1 MKKAFLYSLVAVLC
15 LLAVVACSTSN
26 NTTSEPSGL
35 TKAKSYLYAMYK
47 DKAVATASDYTV
59 VDTVMI
65 NGVSYSVE
73 WSSDVDASSVSF
85 VPGDKHMVTVDVNE
99 KSPVDVSYTLTAT
112 LSDSEGNTE
121 TVSFPHKIPAFKES
135 SWAEYKAAADD
146 STLVV
151 KGVVTGIMSKTKG
164 NSSNCL
170 YLQDSDGGY
179 YVYAMAADPV
189 ESGIE
194 VGMTVRVTG
203 AKDTYSGTLEIA
215 NATVE
220 ILDEGKTAYAPVDW
234 TSKYDA
240 ATTLKDEALTKEQAL
255 LVTIKGVEV
264 TGQDTSSGYY
274 KFKKNGLESYV
285 RISSSVCPI
294 DKDAQT
300 ALKNGHA
307 EHYGW
312 TADVTGVICVY
323 DGAFYLSPV
332 EGFDAFTYVSLP
344 EKSDEEKIAFEL
356 DALTLIDS
364 VSEDTTITLQ
374 TVGAGYDD
382 VNIEW
387 TSDNPCAVIDGS
399 QLVITLPEEEALVTV
414 TAKAAVGESF
424 GEKSFTISVDALS
437 TILAGGRSV
446 SEYKEHVPYG
456 LFTYQANIEK
466 RLFFTG
472 EISGKYLS
480 TSDKYSKAASVY
492 LEKDGEGWRIY
503 TIVDGAKFYVE
514 IVDGKAALNSEPVGN
529 VWTINSDVNVPV
541 TMVGETEYYL
551 GCYKTYDT
559 FSASKTSYI
568 LSDTSVIGVSQFPM
582 QIVEVMPGFDAN
594 DWVRNFDE
602 EVECILL
609 VEQNNIEETL
619 YFNGT
624 ITGGKYLGTTKKF
637 SEAVTVKSEM
647 EGEGF
652 RLYFMDGETKTYI
665 EIVDGKAALNT
676 EVKGN
681 VWTYSQEGNTF
692 VTKCGDTDYYLGCYK
707 TYDTFSASKTSY
719 ILSDTSVIGVSQFPM
734 KALTSKSVFVTMGL
748 DLATEVEEDE
758 IYVYSV
764 EQNNI
769 GKVLFFTGDLTGGK
783 YLATSND
790 FGYASPMKVQKEGEG
805 FRLYFIDGEGKHYVE
820 IIDGK
825 ATVNSIPQ
833 GSVWVLDPD
842 TGVIMTDCGGTMYY
856 LGCYK
861 TYDTFSASKTSYI
874 SDTTLIGVSQFPARL
889 YKVSFNR

>member
-15 LLAVVACSTSN
+15 LLTVVGCSTSN

-112 LSDSEGNTE
+112 LSDSVGNTE
-121 TVSFPHKIPAFKES
+121 TVSFPHTIPAFKES

-170 YLQDSDGGY
+170 YIQDGDGGY
-179 YVYAMAADPV
+179 YVYAMAADPI

-220 ILDEGKTAYAPVDW
+220 ILDSGKTEYAPADW
-234 TSKYDA
+234 TLKYEA
-240 ATTLKDEALTKEQAL
+240 ATSLKDEALTKEQAL

-264 TGQDTSSGYY
+264 TSQDTSSGYY

-356 DALTLIDS
+356 DSLSLTDYCAEDTVIALTL
-364 VSEDTTITLQ
+364 E
-374 TVGAGYDD
+374 GAGYSD
-382 VNIEW
+382 VAIEW
-387 TSDNPCAVIDGS
+387 TSDSPAAVVEGDK
-399 QLVITLPEEEALVTV
+399 LVITLAEEATVATV
-414 TAKAAVGESF
+414 TAKA
-424 GEKSFTISVDALS
+424 KSGDKEGVKEFKVSIDALS
-437 TILAGGRSV
+437 TVMAGMV
-446 SEYKEHVPYG
+446 EVTEYKEYTPYA
-456 LFTYQANIEK
+456 LYTKQANINK
-466 RLFFTG
+466 NLFFAGSITG
-472 EISGKYLS
+472 GKYLS
-480 TSDKYSKAASVY
+480 TTDKDSKVARVF

-503 TIVDGAKFYVE
+503 TIVDGSKLYVEVVEGKAALNSEPQGNVWTINSEVNVPVTMVGDTEYYLGCYKTYDTFSASKTSYILNDTSVIGVSQFPMQIVQEYPAMEGFVHYSDIEGVTSVILSVQQNNINAALYFNGELTGGKYLATSRDASDAVVVNVEAEGEGYRLSFMDGENKTYIE
-514 IVDGKAALNSEPVGN
+514 IVDGKAALNPEIKGN
-529 VWTINSDVNVPV
+529 VWSFNKEARTFV
-541 TMVGETEYYL
+541 TVSGDNEYYL

-582 QIVEVMPGFDAN
+582 
-594 DWVRNFDE
+594 
-602 EVECILL
+602 
-609 VEQNNIEETL
+609 
-619 YFNGT
+619 
-624 ITGGKYLGTTKKF
+624 
-637 SEAVTVKSEM
+637 EALSP
-647 EGEGF
+647 
-652 RLYFMDGETKTYI
+652 I
-665 EIVDGKAALNT
+665 KALDTNVIKAEN
-676 EVKGN
+676 EVKEG
-681 VWTYSQEGNTF
+681 VEYSL
-692 VTKCGDTDYYLGCYK
+692 V
-707 TYDTFSASKTSY
+707 
-719 ILSDTSVIGVSQFPM
+719 
-734 KALTSKSVFVTMGL
+734 
-748 DLATEVEEDE
+748 
-758 IYVYSV
+758 V

-769 GKVLFFTGDLTGGK
+769 GKVLYFGGSLTGGK
-783 YLATSND
+783 YLSTTTD
-790 FGYASPMKVQKEGEG
+790 FSKNVVVSAQMEGEG
-805 FRLYFIDGEGKHYVE
+805 FRLVTKDNKYVE
-820 IIDGK
+820 IVDGK
-825 ATVNSIPQ
+825 AAFNDSPL
-833 GSVWVLDPD
+833 GSVWVLDSE
-842 TGVIMTDCGGTMYY
+842 TGIPMTDCGGTMYY
-856 LGCYK
+856 IGCYK
-861 TYDTFSASKTSYI
+861 TYETFSASKTSYI
-874 SDTTLIGVSQFPARL
+874 SDTSVIGVSQFPVVLSYVAE
-889 YKVSFNR
+889 

>member
-15 LLAVVACSTSN
+15 LLAVVGCSTSSKS
-26 NTTSEPSGL
+26 TEPTGL
-35 TKAKSYLYAMYK
+35 SKAKSYLYAMYK

-73 WSSDVDASSVSF
+73 WSSDVDASAVSF
-85 VPGDKHMVTVDVNE
+85 IPGDKHMVTVDVNE
-99 KSPVDVSYTLTAT
+99 KTPVDVAYTLTAT

-121 TVSFPHKIPAFKES
+121 TVSFPHTIPAFKES

-170 YLQDSDGGY
+170 YIQDGDGGY
-179 YVYAMAADPV
+179 YVYAMAADPI

-220 ILDEGKTAYAPVDW
+220 ILDSGKTEYAPADW
-234 TSKYDA
+234 TLKYEA
-240 ATTLKDEALTKEQAL
+240 ATSLKDEALTKEQAL

-264 TGQDTSSGYY
+264 TSQDTSSGYY

-356 DALTLIDS
+356 DSLSLTDYCAEDTVIALTL
-364 VSEDTTITLQ
+364 E
-374 TVGAGYDD
+374 GAGYSD
-382 VNIEW
+382 VAIEW
-387 TSDNPCAVIDGS
+387 TSDSPAAVVEGDK
-399 QLVITLPEEEALVTV
+399 LVITLAEEATVATV
-414 TAKAAVGESF
+414 TAKA
-424 GEKSFTISVDALS
+424 KSGDKEGVKEFKVSIDALS
-437 TILAGGRSV
+437 TVKAGMV
-446 SEYKEHVPYG
+446 EVTEYKEYTPYA
-456 LFTYQANIEK
+456 LYTKQANINK
-466 RLFFTG
+466 NLFFAGTITG
-472 EISGKYLS
+472 GKYLS
-480 TSDKYSKAASVY
+480 TTDKDSKVARVF

-503 TIVDGAKFYVE
+503 TIVDGSKLYVEVVEGKAALNSEPQGNVWTINSEVNVPVTMVGDTEYYLGCYKTYDTFSASKTSYILNDTSVIGVSQFPMQIVQEYPAMEGFVHYSDIEGVTSVILSVQQNNINAALYFNGELTGGKYLATSRDASDAVVVNVEAEGEGYRLSFMDGETKTYIE
-514 IVDGKAALNSEPVGN
+514 IVDGKAALNPEIKGN
-529 VWTINSDVNVPV
+529 VWSFNKEARTFV
-541 TMVGETEYYL
+541 TVSGDNEYYL

-582 QIVEVMPGFDAN
+582 
-594 DWVRNFDE
+594 
-602 EVECILL
+602 
-609 VEQNNIEETL
+609 
-619 YFNGT
+619 
-624 ITGGKYLGTTKKF
+624 
-637 SEAVTVKSEM
+637 EALSPIKA
-647 EGEGF
+647 
-652 RLYFMDGETKTYI
+652 LDTYVI
-665 EIVDGKAALNT
+665 KAEN
-676 EVKGN
+676 EVKEG
-681 VWTYSQEGNTF
+681 VEYSL
-692 VTKCGDTDYYLGCYK
+692 V
-707 TYDTFSASKTSY
+707 
-719 ILSDTSVIGVSQFPM
+719 
-734 KALTSKSVFVTMGL
+734 
-748 DLATEVEEDE
+748 
-758 IYVYSV
+758 V

-769 GKVLFFTGDLTGGK
+769 GKVLYFGGSLTGGK
-783 YLATSND
+783 YLSTTTD
-790 FGYASPMKVQKEGEG
+790 FSKNVVVSAQMEGEG
-805 FRLYFIDGEGKHYVE
+805 FRLVTKDNKYVE
-820 IIDGK
+820 IVDGK
-825 ATVNSIPQ
+825 AAFNDSPL
-833 GSVWVLDPD
+833 GSVWVLDSE
-842 TGVIMTDCGGTMYY
+842 TGIPMTDCDGTMYY
-856 LGCYK
+856 IGCYK
-861 TYDTFSASKTSYI
+861 TYETFSASKTSYI
-874 SDTTLIGVSQFPARL
+874 SDTSVIGVSQFPVVLSYVAE
-889 YKVSFNR
+889 

>member
-15 LLAVVACSTSN
+15 LLTVVGCSTSN
-26 NTTSEPSGL
+26 NTASEPSGL

-121 TVSFPHKIPAFKES
+121 TVSFPHTIPAFKES

-151 KGVVTGIMSKTKG
+151 KGIVTGIMSKTKG

-170 YLQDSDGGY
+170 YLQDGDGGY
-179 YVYAMAADPV
+179 YVYAMAADPI

-220 ILDEGKTAYAPVDW
+220 ILDSGKTEYAPADW
-234 TSKYDA
+234 TLKYEA
-240 ATTLKDEALTKEQAL
+240 ATSLKDEALTKEQAL

-264 TGQDTSSGYY
+264 TSQDTSSGYY

-356 DALTLIDS
+356 DSLSLTDYCAEDTVIALTL
-364 VSEDTTITLQ
+364 E
-374 TVGAGYDD
+374 GAGYSD
-382 VNIEW
+382 VAIEW
-387 TSDNPCAVIDGS
+387 TSDSPAAVVEGDK
-399 QLVITLPEEEALVTV
+399 LVITLAEEATVATV
-414 TAKAAVGESF
+414 TAKA
-424 GEKSFTISVDALS
+424 KSGDKEGVKEFKVSIDALS
-437 TILAGGRSV
+437 TVMAGMV
-446 SEYKEHVPYG
+446 EVTEYKEYTPYA
-456 LFTYQANIEK
+456 LYTKQANINK
-466 RLFFTG
+466 NLFFAGSITG
-472 EISGKYLS
+472 GKYLS
-480 TSDKYSKAASVY
+480 TTDKDSKVARVF

-503 TIVDGAKFYVE
+503 TIVDGSKLYVE
-514 IVDGKAALNSEPVGN
+514 VVEGKAALNSEPQGN
-529 VWTINSDVNVPV
+529 VWTINSEVNVPV
-541 TMVGETEYYL
+541 TMVGDTEYYL

-582 QIVEVMPGFDAN
+582 QIVQEYPAMEGFVHYSDIEG
-594 DWVRNFDE
+594 VTS
-602 EVECILL
+602 VILS
-609 VEQNNIEETL
+609 VQQNNINAAL
-619 YFNGT
+619 YFNGEL
-624 ITGGKYLGTTKKF
+624 TGGKYLAT
-637 SEAVTVKSEM
+637 SRDASDAVVVNVEA
-647 EGEGF
+647 EGEGY
-652 RLYFMDGETKTYI
+652 RLSFMDGENKTYI
-665 EIVDGKAALNT
+665 EIVDGKAALNP
-676 EVKGN
+676 EIKGN
-681 VWTYSQEGNTF
+681 VWSFNKEARTF
-692 VTKCGDTDYYLGCYK
+692 VTVSGDNEYYLGCYK

-734 KALTSKSVFVTMGL
+734 EALSPIKALDTYVIK
-748 DLATEVEEDE
+748 AENEVKEGVE
-758 IYVYSV
+758 YSLVV

-769 GKVLFFTGDLTGGK
+769 GKVLYFGGSLTGGK
-783 YLATSND
+783 YLSTTTD
-790 FGYASPMKVQKEGEG
+790 FSKNVVVSAQMEGEG
-805 FRLYFIDGEGKHYVE
+805 FRLVTKDNKYVE
-820 IIDGK
+820 IVDGK
-825 ATVNSIPQ
+825 AAFNDSPL
-833 GSVWVLDPD
+833 GSVWVLDSE
-842 TGVIMTDCGGTMYY
+842 TGIPMTDCGGTMYY
-856 LGCYK
+856 IGCYK
-861 TYDTFSASKTSYI
+861 TYETFSASKTSYI
-874 SDTTLIGVSQFPARL
+874 SDTSVIGVSQFPVVLSYVAE
-889 YKVSFNR
+889 

>member
-1 MKKAFLYSLVAVLC
+1 M
-15 LLAVVACSTSN
+15 
-26 NTTSEPSGL
+26 
-35 TKAKSYLYAMYK
+35 
-47 DKAVATASDYTV
+47 
-59 VDTVMI
+59 
-65 NGVSYSVE
+65 
-73 WSSDVDASSVSF
+73 
-85 VPGDKHMVTVDVNE
+85 
-99 KSPVDVSYTLTAT
+99 
-112 LSDSEGNTE
+112 
-121 TVSFPHKIPAFKES
+121 
-135 SWAEYKAAADD
+135 
-146 STLVV
+146 VV

-179 YVYAMAADPV
+179 YVYAMAADPI

-456 LFTYQANIEK
+456 LYTYQANIGK

-480 TSDKYSKAASVY
+480 TSDKYSKVARVY
-492 LEKDGEGWRIY
+492 LEKEGEGWRIY
-503 TIVDGAKFYVE
+503 TISDGAKLYVE

-652 RLYFMDGETKTYI
+652 RLFFMDGETKTYI

-769 GKVLFFTGDLTGGK
+769 GKVLFFNGDLAGGK

-805 FRLYFIDGEGKHYVE
+805 FRLYSIDGEGKHYVE

-833 GSVWVLDPD
+833 GSVWVLDPN

>member
-1 MKKAFLYSLVAVLC
+1 MKKAFLYSLVTVLC
-15 LLAVVACSTSN
+15 LLTVVGCSTSN
-26 NTTSEPSGL
+26 NTASEPSGL

-112 LSDSEGNTE
+112 LSDSVGNTE
-121 TVSFPHKIPAFKES
+121 TVSFPHTIPAFKES

-170 YLQDSDGGY
+170 YIQDGDGGY
-179 YVYAMAADPV
+179 YVYAMAADPI

-264 TGQDTSSGYY
+264 TSQDTSSGYY

-356 DALTLIDS
+356 DSLSLTDYCAEDTVIALTL
-364 VSEDTTITLQ
+364 E
-374 TVGAGYDD
+374 GAGYSD
-382 VNIEW
+382 VAIEW
-387 TSDNPCAVIDGS
+387 TSDSPAAVVEGDK
-399 QLVITLPEEEALVTV
+399 LVITLAEEATVATV
-414 TAKAAVGESF
+414 TAKA
-424 GEKSFTISVDALS
+424 KSGDKEGVKEFKVSIDALS
-437 TILAGGRSV
+437 TVMAGMV
-446 SEYKEHVPYG
+446 EVTEYKEYTPYA
-456 LFTYQANIEK
+456 LYTKQANINK
-466 RLFFTG
+466 NLFFAGSITG
-472 EISGKYLS
+472 GKYLS
-480 TSDKYSKAASVY
+480 TTDKDSKVARVF

-503 TIVDGAKFYVE
+503 TIVDGSKLYVEVVEGKAALNSEPQGNVWTINSEVNVPVTMVGDTEYYLGCYKTYDTFSASKTSYILNDTSVIGVSQFPMQIVQEYPAMEGFVHYSDIEGVTSVILSVQQNNINAALYFNGELTGGKYLATSRDASDAVVVNVEAEGEGYRLSFMDGENKTYIE
-514 IVDGKAALNSEPVGN
+514 IVDGKAALNPEIKGN
-529 VWTINSDVNVPV
+529 VWSFNKEARTFV
-541 TMVGETEYYL
+541 TVSGDNEYYL

-582 QIVEVMPGFDAN
+582 
-594 DWVRNFDE
+594 
-602 EVECILL
+602 
-609 VEQNNIEETL
+609 
-619 YFNGT
+619 
-624 ITGGKYLGTTKKF
+624 
-637 SEAVTVKSEM
+637 EALSPIKA
-647 EGEGF
+647 
-652 RLYFMDGETKTYI
+652 LDTYVI
-665 EIVDGKAALNT
+665 KAEN
-676 EVKGN
+676 EVKEG
-681 VWTYSQEGNTF
+681 VEYSL
-692 VTKCGDTDYYLGCYK
+692 V
-707 TYDTFSASKTSY
+707 
-719 ILSDTSVIGVSQFPM
+719 
-734 KALTSKSVFVTMGL
+734 
-748 DLATEVEEDE
+748 
-758 IYVYSV
+758 V

-769 GKVLFFTGDLTGGK
+769 GKVLYFGGSLTGGK
-783 YLATSND
+783 YLSTTTD
-790 FGYASPMKVQKEGEG
+790 FSKNVVVSAQMEGEG
-805 FRLYFIDGEGKHYVE
+805 FRLVTKDNKYVE
-820 IIDGK
+820 IVDGK
-825 ATVNSIPQ
+825 AAFNDSPL
-833 GSVWVLDPD
+833 GSVWVLDSE
-842 TGVIMTDCGGTMYY
+842 TGIPMTDCGGTMYY

-861 TYDTFSASKTSYI
+861 TYETFSASKTSYI
-874 SDTTLIGVSQFPARL
+874 SDTSVIGVSQFPVVLSYVAE
-889 YKVSFNR
+889 

>member
-15 LLAVVACSTSN
+15 LLTVVGCSTSN
-26 NTTSEPSGL
+26 NTASEPSGL

-73 WSSDVDASSVSF
+73 WSSDVDASAVSF
-85 VPGDKHMVTVDVNE
+85 IPGDKHMVTVDVNE
-99 KSPVDVSYTLTAT
+99 KTPVDVAYTLTAT

-121 TVSFPHKIPAFKES
+121 TVSFPHTIPAFKES

-170 YLQDSDGGY
+170 YIQDGDGGY
-179 YVYAMAADPV
+179 YVYAMAADPI

-220 ILDEGKTAYAPVDW
+220 ILDSGKTEYAPADW
-234 TSKYDA
+234 TLKYEA
-240 ATTLKDEALTKEQAL
+240 ATSLKDEALTKEQAL

-264 TGQDTSSGYY
+264 TSQDTSSGYY

-356 DALTLIDS
+356 DSLSLTDYCAEDTVIALTL
-364 VSEDTTITLQ
+364 E
-374 TVGAGYDD
+374 GAGYSD
-382 VNIEW
+382 VAIEW
-387 TSDNPCAVIDGS
+387 TSDSPAAVVEGDK
-399 QLVITLPEEEALVTV
+399 LVITLAEEATVATV
-414 TAKAAVGESF
+414 TAKA
-424 GEKSFTISVDALS
+424 KSGDKEGVKEFKVSIDALS
-437 TILAGGRSV
+437 TVMAGMV
-446 SEYKEHVPYG
+446 EVTEYKEYTPYA
-456 LFTYQANIEK
+456 LYTKQANINK
-466 RLFFTG
+466 NLFFAGSITG
-472 EISGKYLS
+472 GKYLS
-480 TSDKYSKAASVY
+480 TTDKDSKVARVF

-503 TIVDGAKFYVE
+503 TIVDGSKLYVEVVEGKAALNSEPQGNVWTINSEVNVPVTMVGDTEYYLGCYKTYDTFSASKTSYILNDTSVIGVSQFPMQIVQEYPAMEGFVHYSDIEGVTSVILSVQQNNINAALYFNGELTGGKYLATSRDASDAVVVNVEAEGEGYRLSFMDGENKTYIE
-514 IVDGKAALNSEPVGN
+514 IVDGKAALNPEIKGN
-529 VWTINSDVNVPV
+529 VWSFNKEARTFV
-541 TMVGETEYYL
+541 TVSGDNEYYL

-582 QIVEVMPGFDAN
+582 
-594 DWVRNFDE
+594 
-602 EVECILL
+602 
-609 VEQNNIEETL
+609 
-619 YFNGT
+619 
-624 ITGGKYLGTTKKF
+624 
-637 SEAVTVKSEM
+637 EALSPIKA
-647 EGEGF
+647 
-652 RLYFMDGETKTYI
+652 LDTYVI
-665 EIVDGKAALNT
+665 KAEN
-676 EVKGN
+676 EVKEG
-681 VWTYSQEGNTF
+681 VEYSL
-692 VTKCGDTDYYLGCYK
+692 V
-707 TYDTFSASKTSY
+707 
-719 ILSDTSVIGVSQFPM
+719 
-734 KALTSKSVFVTMGL
+734 
-748 DLATEVEEDE
+748 
-758 IYVYSV
+758 V

-769 GKVLFFTGDLTGGK
+769 GKVLYFGGSLTGGK
-783 YLATSND
+783 YLSTTTD
-790 FGYASPMKVQKEGEG
+790 FSKNVVVSAQMEGEG
-805 FRLYFIDGEGKHYVE
+805 FRLVTKDNKYVE
-820 IIDGK
+820 IVDGK
-825 ATVNSIPQ
+825 AAFNDSPL
-833 GSVWVLDPD
+833 GSVWVLDSE
-842 TGVIMTDCGGTMYY
+842 TGIPMTDCGGTMYY

-861 TYDTFSASKTSYI
+861 TYETFSASKTSYI
-874 SDTTLIGVSQFPARL
+874 SDTSVIGVSQFPVVLSYVAE
-889 YKVSFNR
+889 

>member
-15 LLAVVACSTSN
+15 LLAVVGCSTSN

-65 NGVSYSVE
+65 NGVSYSIE

-112 LSDSEGNTE
+112 LSDSVGNTE
-121 TVSFPHKIPAFKES
+121 TVSFPHTIPAFKES

-170 YLQDSDGGY
+170 YIQDGDGGY
-179 YVYAMAADPV
+179 YVYAMAADPI

-220 ILDEGKTAYAPVDW
+220 ILDSGKTEYAPADW
-234 TSKYDA
+234 TLKYEA
-240 ATTLKDEALTKEQAL
+240 ATSLKDEALTKEQAL

-264 TGQDTSSGYY
+264 TSQDTSSGYY

-356 DALTLIDS
+356 DSLSLTDYCAEDTVIALTL
-364 VSEDTTITLQ
+364 E
-374 TVGAGYDD
+374 GAGYSD
-382 VNIEW
+382 VAIEW
-387 TSDNPCAVIDGS
+387 TSDSPAAVVEGDK
-399 QLVITLPEEEALVTV
+399 LVITLAEEATVATV
-414 TAKAAVGESF
+414 TAKA
-424 GEKSFTISVDALS
+424 KSGDKEGVKEFKVSIDALS
-437 TILAGGRSV
+437 TVMAGMV
-446 SEYKEHVPYG
+446 EVTEYKEYTPYA
-456 LFTYQANIEK
+456 LYTKQANINK
-466 RLFFTG
+466 NLFFAGSITG
-472 EISGKYLS
+472 GKYLS
-480 TSDKYSKAASVY
+480 TTDKDSKVARVF

-503 TIVDGAKFYVE
+503 TIVDGSKLYVEVVEGKAALNSEPQGNVWTINSEVNVPVTMVGDTEYYLGCYKTYDTFSASKTSYILNDTSVIGVSQFPMQIVQEYPAMEGFVHYSDIEGVTSVILSVQQNNINAALYFNGELTGGKYLATSRDASDAVVVNVEAEGEGYRLSFMDGENKTYIE
-514 IVDGKAALNSEPVGN
+514 IVDGKAALNPEIKGN
-529 VWTINSDVNVPV
+529 VWSFNKEARTFV
-541 TMVGETEYYL
+541 TVSGDNEYYL

-582 QIVEVMPGFDAN
+582 
-594 DWVRNFDE
+594 
-602 EVECILL
+602 
-609 VEQNNIEETL
+609 
-619 YFNGT
+619 
-624 ITGGKYLGTTKKF
+624 
-637 SEAVTVKSEM
+637 EALSPIKA
-647 EGEGF
+647 
-652 RLYFMDGETKTYI
+652 LDTYVI
-665 EIVDGKAALNT
+665 KAEN
-676 EVKGN
+676 EVKEG
-681 VWTYSQEGNTF
+681 VEYSL
-692 VTKCGDTDYYLGCYK
+692 V
-707 TYDTFSASKTSY
+707 
-719 ILSDTSVIGVSQFPM
+719 
-734 KALTSKSVFVTMGL
+734 
-748 DLATEVEEDE
+748 
-758 IYVYSV
+758 V

-769 GKVLFFTGDLTGGK
+769 GKVLYFGGSLTGGK
-783 YLATSND
+783 YLSTTTD
-790 FGYASPMKVQKEGEG
+790 FSKNVVVSAQMEGEG
-805 FRLYFIDGEGKHYVE
+805 FRLVTKDNKYVE
-820 IIDGK
+820 IVDGK
-825 ATVNSIPQ
+825 AAFNDSPL
-833 GSVWVLDPD
+833 GSVWVLDSE
-842 TGVIMTDCGGTMYY
+842 TGIPMTDCGGTMYY

-861 TYDTFSASKTSYI
+861 TYETFSASKTSYI
-874 SDTTLIGVSQFPARL
+874 SDTSVIGVSQFPVVLSYVAE
-889 YKVSFNR
+889 

>member
-15 LLAVVACSTSN
+15 LLTVVGCSTSN
-26 NTTSEPSGL
+26 NTASEPSGL

-121 TVSFPHKIPAFKES
+121 TVSFPHTIPAFKES

-170 YLQDSDGGY
+170 YIQDGDGGY
-179 YVYAMAADPV
+179 YVYAMAADPI

-220 ILDEGKTAYAPVDW
+220 ILDSGKTEYAPADW
-234 TSKYDA
+234 TLKYEA
-240 ATTLKDEALTKEQAL
+240 ATSLKDEALTKEQAL

-264 TGQDTSSGYY
+264 TSQDTSSGYY

-356 DALTLIDS
+356 DSLSLTDYCAEDTVIALTLEGS
-364 VSEDTTITLQ
+364 
-374 TVGAGYDD
+374 GYSD
-382 VNIEW
+382 VAIEW
-387 TSDNPCAVIDGS
+387 TSDSPAAVVEGDK
-399 QLVITLPEEEALVTV
+399 LVITLAEEATVATV
-414 TAKAAVGESF
+414 TAKA
-424 GEKSFTISVDALS
+424 KSGDKEGVKEFKVSIDALS
-437 TILAGGRSV
+437 TVMAGMV
-446 SEYKEHVPYG
+446 EVTEYKEYTPYA
-456 LFTYQANIEK
+456 LYTKQANINK
-466 RLFFTG
+466 NLFFAGSITG
-472 EISGKYLS
+472 GKYLS
-480 TSDKYSKAASVY
+480 TTDKDSKVARVF

-503 TIVDGAKFYVE
+503 TIVDGSKLYVEVVEGKAALNSEPQGNVWTINSEVNVPVTMVGDTEYYLGCYKTYDTFSASKTSYILNDTSVIGVSQFPMQIVQEYPAMEGFVHYSDIEGVTSVILSVQQNNINAALYFNGELTGGKYLATSRDASDAVVVNVEAEGEGYRLSFMDGETKTYIE
-514 IVDGKAALNSEPVGN
+514 IVDGKAALNPEIKGN
-529 VWTINSDVNVPV
+529 VWSFNKEARTFV
-541 TMVGETEYYL
+541 TVSGDNEYYL

-582 QIVEVMPGFDAN
+582 
-594 DWVRNFDE
+594 
-602 EVECILL
+602 
-609 VEQNNIEETL
+609 
-619 YFNGT
+619 
-624 ITGGKYLGTTKKF
+624 
-637 SEAVTVKSEM
+637 EALSPIKA
-647 EGEGF
+647 
-652 RLYFMDGETKTYI
+652 LDTYVI
-665 EIVDGKAALNT
+665 KAEN
-676 EVKGN
+676 EVKEG
-681 VWTYSQEGNTF
+681 VEYSL
-692 VTKCGDTDYYLGCYK
+692 V
-707 TYDTFSASKTSY
+707 
-719 ILSDTSVIGVSQFPM
+719 
-734 KALTSKSVFVTMGL
+734 
-748 DLATEVEEDE
+748 
-758 IYVYSV
+758 V

-769 GKVLFFTGDLTGGK
+769 GKVLYFGGSLTGGK
-783 YLATSND
+783 YLSTTTD
-790 FGYASPMKVQKEGEG
+790 FSKNVVVSAQMEGEG
-805 FRLYFIDGEGKHYVE
+805 FRLVTKDNKYVE
-820 IIDGK
+820 IVDGK
-825 ATVNSIPQ
+825 AAFNDSPL
-833 GSVWVLDPD
+833 GSVWVLDSE
-842 TGVIMTDCGGTMYY
+842 TGIPMTDCGGTMYY

-861 TYDTFSASKTSYI
+861 TYETFSASKTSYI
-874 SDTTLIGVSQFPARL
+874 SDTSVIGVSQFPVVLSYVAE
-889 YKVSFNR
+889 

>member
-15 LLAVVACSTSN
+15 LLTVVGCSTSN
-26 NTTSEPSGL
+26 NTASEPSGL

-73 WSSDVDASSVSF
+73 WSSDVDASAVSF
-85 VPGDKHMVTVDVNE
+85 IPGDKHMVTVDVNE
-99 KSPVDVSYTLTAT
+99 KTPVDVAYTLTAT
-112 LSDSEGNTE
+112 LSDSEGYTE
-121 TVSFPHKIPAFKES
+121 TVSFPHSIPAFKES

-170 YLQDSDGGY
+170 YIQDGDGGY
-179 YVYAMAADPV
+179 YVYAMAADPI

-220 ILDEGKTAYAPVDW
+220 ILDSGKTEYAPADW
-234 TSKYDA
+234 TLKYEA
-240 ATTLKDEALTKEQAL
+240 ATSLKDEALTKEQAL

-264 TGQDTSSGYY
+264 TSQDTSSGYY

-356 DALTLIDS
+356 DSLSLTDYCAEDTVIALTL
-364 VSEDTTITLQ
+364 E
-374 TVGAGYDD
+374 GAGYSD
-382 VNIEW
+382 VAIEW
-387 TSDNPCAVIDGS
+387 TSDSPAAVVEGDK
-399 QLVITLPEEEALVTV
+399 LVITLAEEATVATV
-414 TAKAAVGESF
+414 TAKA
-424 GEKSFTISVDALS
+424 KSGDKEGVKEFKVSIDALS
-437 TILAGGRSV
+437 TVMAGMV
-446 SEYKEHVPYG
+446 EVTEYKEYTPYA
-456 LFTYQANIEK
+456 LYTKQANINK
-466 RLFFTG
+466 NLFFAGSITG
-472 EISGKYLS
+472 GKYLS
-480 TSDKYSKAASVY
+480 TTDKDSKVARVF

-503 TIVDGAKFYVE
+503 TIVDGSKLYVEVVEGKAALNSEPQGNVWTINSEVNVPVTMVGDTEYYLGCYKTYDTFSASKTSYILNDTSVIGVSQFPMQIVQEYPAMEGFVHYSDIEGVTSVILSVQQNNINAALYFNGELTGGKYLATSRDASDAVVVNVEAEGEGYRLSFMDGENKTYIE
-514 IVDGKAALNSEPVGN
+514 IVDGKAALNPEIKGN
-529 VWTINSDVNVPV
+529 VWSFNKEARTFV
-541 TMVGETEYYL
+541 TVSGDNEYYL

-582 QIVEVMPGFDAN
+582 
-594 DWVRNFDE
+594 
-602 EVECILL
+602 
-609 VEQNNIEETL
+609 
-619 YFNGT
+619 
-624 ITGGKYLGTTKKF
+624 
-637 SEAVTVKSEM
+637 EALSPIKA
-647 EGEGF
+647 
-652 RLYFMDGETKTYI
+652 LDTYVI
-665 EIVDGKAALNT
+665 KAEN
-676 EVKGN
+676 EVKEG
-681 VWTYSQEGNTF
+681 VEYSL
-692 VTKCGDTDYYLGCYK
+692 V
-707 TYDTFSASKTSY
+707 
-719 ILSDTSVIGVSQFPM
+719 
-734 KALTSKSVFVTMGL
+734 
-748 DLATEVEEDE
+748 
-758 IYVYSV
+758 V

-769 GKVLFFTGDLTGGK
+769 GKVLYFGGSLTGGK
-783 YLATSND
+783 YLSTTTD
-790 FGYASPMKVQKEGEG
+790 FSKNVVVSAQMEGEG
-805 FRLYFIDGEGKHYVE
+805 FRLVTKDNKYVE
-820 IIDGK
+820 IVDGK
-825 ATVNSIPQ
+825 AAFNDSPL
-833 GSVWVLDPD
+833 GSVWVLDSE
-842 TGVIMTDCGGTMYY
+842 TGIPMTDCGGTMYY
-856 LGCYK
+856 IGCYK
-861 TYDTFSASKTSYI
+861 TYETFSASKTSYI
-874 SDTTLIGVSQFPARL
+874 SDTSVIGVSQFPVVLSYVAE
-889 YKVSFNR
+889 

>member
-15 LLAVVACSTSN
+15 LLTVVGCSTSN
-26 NTTSEPSGL
+26 NTASEPSGL
-35 TKAKSYLYAMYK
+35 TKAKSYLDAMYK

-112 LSDSEGNTE
+112 LSDSVGNTE
-121 TVSFPHKIPAFKES
+121 TVSFPHTIPAFKES

-179 YVYAMAADPV
+179 YVYAMAADPI

-220 ILDEGKTAYAPVDW
+220 ILDSGKTEYAPADW
-234 TSKYDA
+234 TLKYEA
-240 ATTLKDEALTKEQAL
+240 ATSLKDEALTKEQAL

-264 TGQDTSSGYY
+264 TSQDTSSGYY

-356 DALTLIDS
+356 DSLSLTDYCAEDTVIALTL
-364 VSEDTTITLQ
+364 E
-374 TVGAGYDD
+374 GAGYSD
-382 VNIEW
+382 VAIEW
-387 TSDNPCAVIDGS
+387 TSDSPAAVVEGDK
-399 QLVITLPEEEALVTV
+399 LVITLAEEATVATV
-414 TAKAAVGESF
+414 TAKA
-424 GEKSFTISVDALS
+424 KSGDKEGVKEFKVSIDALS
-437 TILAGGRSV
+437 TVMAGMV
-446 SEYKEHVPYG
+446 EVTEYKEYTPYA
-456 LFTYQANIEK
+456 LYTKQANINK
-466 RLFFTG
+466 NLFFAGSITG
-472 EISGKYLS
+472 GKYLS
-480 TSDKYSKAASVY
+480 TTDKDSKVARVF

-503 TIVDGAKFYVE
+503 TIVDGSKLYVEVVEGKAALNSEPQGNVWTINSEVNVPVTMVGDTEYYLGCYKTYDTFSASKTSYILNDTSVIGVSQFPMQIVQEYPAMEGFVHYSDIEGVTSVILSVQQNNINAALYFNGELTGGKYLATSRDASDAVVVNVEAEGEGYRLSFMDGENKTYIE
-514 IVDGKAALNSEPVGN
+514 IVDGKAALNPEIKGN
-529 VWTINSDVNVPV
+529 VWSFNKEARTFV
-541 TMVGETEYYL
+541 TVSGDNEYYL

-582 QIVEVMPGFDAN
+582 
-594 DWVRNFDE
+594 
-602 EVECILL
+602 
-609 VEQNNIEETL
+609 
-619 YFNGT
+619 
-624 ITGGKYLGTTKKF
+624 
-637 SEAVTVKSEM
+637 EALSPIKA
-647 EGEGF
+647 
-652 RLYFMDGETKTYI
+652 LDTYVI
-665 EIVDGKAALNT
+665 KAEN
-676 EVKGN
+676 EVKEG
-681 VWTYSQEGNTF
+681 VEYSL
-692 VTKCGDTDYYLGCYK
+692 V
-707 TYDTFSASKTSY
+707 
-719 ILSDTSVIGVSQFPM
+719 
-734 KALTSKSVFVTMGL
+734 
-748 DLATEVEEDE
+748 
-758 IYVYSV
+758 V

-769 GKVLFFTGDLTGGK
+769 GKVLYFGGSLTGGK
-783 YLATSND
+783 YLSTTTD
-790 FGYASPMKVQKEGEG
+790 FSKNVVVSAQMEGEG
-805 FRLYFIDGEGKHYVE
+805 FRLVTKDNKYVE
-820 IIDGK
+820 IVDGK
-825 ATVNSIPQ
+825 AAFNDSPL
-833 GSVWVLDPD
+833 GSVWVLDRE
-842 TGVIMTDCGGTMYY
+842 TGIPLTDCGGTMYY
-856 LGCYK
+856 IGCYK
-861 TYDTFSASKTSYI
+861 TYETFSASKTSYI
-874 SDTTLIGVSQFPARL
+874 SDTSVIGVSQFPVVLSYVAE
-889 YKVSFNR
+889 

>member
-15 LLAVVACSTSN
+15 LLTVVGCSTSN
-26 NTTSEPSGL
+26 NTASEPSGL

-73 WSSDVDASSVSF
+73 WSSDVDASAVSF
-85 VPGDKHMVTVDVNE
+85 IPGDKHMVTVDVNE

-112 LSDSEGNTE
+112 LSDSVGNTE
-121 TVSFPHKIPAFKES
+121 TVSFPHTIPAFKES

-179 YVYAMAADPV
+179 YVYAMAADPI

-220 ILDEGKTAYAPVDW
+220 ILDSGKTEYAPADW
-234 TSKYDA
+234 TLKYEA
-240 ATTLKDEALTKEQAL
+240 ATSLKDEALTKEQAL

-264 TGQDTSSGYY
+264 TSQDTSSGYY

-356 DALTLIDS
+356 DSLSLTDYCAEDTVIALTL
-364 VSEDTTITLQ
+364 E
-374 TVGAGYDD
+374 GAGYSD
-382 VNIEW
+382 VATEW
-387 TSDNPCAVIDGS
+387 TSDSPAAVVEGDK
-399 QLVITLPEEEALVTV
+399 LVITLAEEATVATV
-414 TAKAAVGESF
+414 TAKA
-424 GEKSFTISVDALS
+424 KSGDKEGVKEFKVSIDALS
-437 TILAGGRSV
+437 TVMAGMV
-446 SEYKEHVPYG
+446 EVTEYKEYTPYA
-456 LFTYQANIEK
+456 LYTKQANINK
-466 RLFFTG
+466 NLFFAGSITG
-472 EISGKYLS
+472 GKYLS
-480 TSDKYSKAASVY
+480 TTDKDSKVARVF

-503 TIVDGAKFYVE
+503 TIVDGSKLYVEVVEGKAALNSEPQGNVWTINSEVNVPVTMVGDTEYYLGCYKTYDTFSASKTSYILNDTSVIGVSQFPMQIVQEYPAMEGFVHYSDIEGVTSVILSVQQNNINAALYFNGELTGGKYLATSRDASDAVVVNVEAEGEGYRLSFMDGENKTYIE
-514 IVDGKAALNSEPVGN
+514 IVDGKAALNPEIKGN
-529 VWTINSDVNVPV
+529 VWSFNKEARTFV
-541 TMVGETEYYL
+541 TVSGDNEYYL

-582 QIVEVMPGFDAN
+582 
-594 DWVRNFDE
+594 
-602 EVECILL
+602 
-609 VEQNNIEETL
+609 
-619 YFNGT
+619 
-624 ITGGKYLGTTKKF
+624 
-637 SEAVTVKSEM
+637 EALSPIKA
-647 EGEGF
+647 
-652 RLYFMDGETKTYI
+652 LDTYVI
-665 EIVDGKAALNT
+665 KAEN
-676 EVKGN
+676 EVKEG
-681 VWTYSQEGNTF
+681 VEYSL
-692 VTKCGDTDYYLGCYK
+692 V
-707 TYDTFSASKTSY
+707 
-719 ILSDTSVIGVSQFPM
+719 
-734 KALTSKSVFVTMGL
+734 
-748 DLATEVEEDE
+748 
-758 IYVYSV
+758 V

-769 GKVLFFTGDLTGGK
+769 GKVLYFGG
-783 YLATSND
+783 S
-790 FGYASPMKVQKEGEG
+790 
-805 FRLYFIDGEGKHYVE
+805 
-820 IIDGK
+820 
-825 ATVNSIPQ
+825 
-833 GSVWVLDPD
+833 
-842 TGVIMTDCGGTMYY
+842 
-856 LGCYK
+856 
-861 TYDTFSASKTSYI
+861 
-874 SDTTLIGVSQFPARL
+874 
-889 YKVSFNR
+889 

>member
-15 LLAVVACSTSN
+15 LLAVVGCSTSSKS
-26 NTTSEPSGL
+26 TEPTGL
-35 TKAKSYLYAMYK
+35 SKAKSYLYAMYK

-73 WSSDVDASSVSF
+73 WSSDVDASAVSF
-85 VPGDKHMVTVDVNE
+85 IPGDKHMVTVDVNE

-121 TVSFPHKIPAFKES
+121 TVSFPHSIPAFKES

-170 YLQDSDGGY
+170 YIQDGDGGY
-179 YVYAMAADPV
+179 YVYAMAADPI

-220 ILDEGKTAYAPVDW
+220 ILDSGKTEYAPADW
-234 TSKYDA
+234 TAKYDA
-240 ATTLKDEALTKEQAL
+240 ATSLKDEALTKEQAL

-264 TGQDTSSGYY
+264 TSQDTSSGYY

-356 DALTLIDS
+356 DSLSLTDYCAEDTVIALTL
-364 VSEDTTITLQ
+364 E
-374 TVGAGYDD
+374 GAGYSD
-382 VNIEW
+382 VAIEW
-387 TSDNPCAVIDGS
+387 TSDSPAAVVEGDK
-399 QLVITLPEEEALVTV
+399 LVITLAEEATVATV
-414 TAKAAVGESF
+414 TAKA
-424 GEKSFTISVDALS
+424 KSGDKEGVKEFKVSIDALS
-437 TILAGGRSV
+437 TVMAGMV
-446 SEYKEHVPYG
+446 EVTEYKEYTPYA
-456 LFTYQANIEK
+456 LYTKQANINK
-466 RLFFTG
+466 NLFFAGSITG
-472 EISGKYLS
+472 GKYLS
-480 TSDKYSKAASVY
+480 TTDKDSKVARVF

-503 TIVDGAKFYVE
+503 TIVDGSKLYVEVVEGKAALNSEPQGNVWTINSEVNVPVTMVGDTEYYLGCYKTYDTFSASKTSYILNDTSVIGVSQFPMQIVQEYPAMEGFVHYSDIEGVTSVILSVQQNNINAALYFNGELTGGKYLATSRDASDAVVVNVEAEGEGYRLSFMDGENKTYIE
-514 IVDGKAALNSEPVGN
+514 IVDGKAALNPEIKGN
-529 VWTINSDVNVPV
+529 VWSFNKEARTFV
-541 TMVGETEYYL
+541 TVSGDNEYYL

-582 QIVEVMPGFDAN
+582 
-594 DWVRNFDE
+594 
-602 EVECILL
+602 
-609 VEQNNIEETL
+609 
-619 YFNGT
+619 
-624 ITGGKYLGTTKKF
+624 
-637 SEAVTVKSEM
+637 EALSPIKA
-647 EGEGF
+647 
-652 RLYFMDGETKTYI
+652 LDTYVI
-665 EIVDGKAALNT
+665 KAEN
-676 EVKGN
+676 EVKEG
-681 VWTYSQEGNTF
+681 VEYSL
-692 VTKCGDTDYYLGCYK
+692 V
-707 TYDTFSASKTSY
+707 
-719 ILSDTSVIGVSQFPM
+719 
-734 KALTSKSVFVTMGL
+734 
-748 DLATEVEEDE
+748 
-758 IYVYSV
+758 V

-769 GKVLFFTGDLTGGK
+769 GKVLYFGGSLTGGK
-783 YLATSND
+783 YLSTTTD
-790 FGYASPMKVQKEGEG
+790 FSKNVVVSAQMEGEG
-805 FRLYFIDGEGKHYVE
+805 FRLVTKDNKYVE
-820 IIDGK
+820 IVDGK
-825 ATVNSIPQ
+825 AAFNDSPL
-833 GSVWVLDPD
+833 GSVWVLDSE
-842 TGVIMTDCGGTMYY
+842 TGIPMTDCGGTMYY
-856 LGCYK
+856 IGCYK
-861 TYDTFSASKTSYI
+861 TYETFSASKTSYI
-874 SDTTLIGVSQFPARL
+874 SDTSVIGVSQFPVVLSYVAE
-889 YKVSFNR
+889 

>member
-15 LLAVVACSTSN
+15 LLTVVGCSTSN
-26 NTTSEPSGL
+26 NTASEPSGL

-121 TVSFPHKIPAFKES
+121 TVSFPHTIPAFKES

-170 YLQDSDGGY
+170 YIQDGDGGY
-179 YVYAMAADPV
+179 YVYAMAADPI

-220 ILDEGKTAYAPVDW
+220 ILDSGKTAYAPADW
-234 TSKYDA
+234 TAKYDA
-240 ATTLKDEALTKEQAL
+240 ATSLKDEALTKEQAL

-264 TGQDTSSGYY
+264 TSQDTSSGYY

-356 DALTLIDS
+356 DSLSLTDYCAEDTVIALTL
-364 VSEDTTITLQ
+364 E
-374 TVGAGYDD
+374 GAGYSD
-382 VNIEW
+382 VAIEW
-387 TSDNPCAVIDGS
+387 TSDSPAAVVEGDK
-399 QLVITLPEEEALVTV
+399 LVITLAEEATVATV
-414 TAKAAVGESF
+414 TAKA
-424 GEKSFTISVDALS
+424 KSGDKEGVKEFKVSIDALS
-437 TILAGGRSV
+437 TVMAGMV
-446 SEYKEHVPYG
+446 EVTEYKEYTPYA
-456 LFTYQANIEK
+456 LYTKQANINK
-466 RLFFTG
+466 NLFFAGSITG
-472 EISGKYLS
+472 GKYLS
-480 TSDKYSKAASVY
+480 TTDKDSKVARVF

-503 TIVDGAKFYVE
+503 TIVDGSKLYVE
-514 IVDGKAALNSEPVGN
+514 VVEGKAALNSEPQGN
-529 VWTINSDVNVPV
+529 VWTINSEVNVPV
-541 TMVGETEYYL
+541 TMVGDTEYYL

-582 QIVEVMPGFDAN
+582 QIVQEYPAMEGFVHYSDIEG
-594 DWVRNFDE
+594 VTS
-602 EVECILL
+602 VILS
-609 VEQNNIEETL
+609 VQQNNINAAL
-619 YFNGT
+619 YFNGEL
-624 ITGGKYLGTTKKF
+624 TGGKYLAT
-637 SEAVTVKSEM
+637 SRDASDAVVVNVEA
-647 EGEGF
+647 EGEGY
-652 RLYFMDGETKTYI
+652 RLSFMDGENKTYI
-665 EIVDGKAALNT
+665 EIVDGKAALNP
-676 EVKGN
+676 EIKGN
-681 VWTYSQEGNTF
+681 VWSFNKEAGTF
-692 VTKCGDTDYYLGCYK
+692 VTVSGDNEYYLGCYK

-734 KALTSKSVFVTMGL
+734 EALSPIKALDTYVIK
-748 DLATEVEEDE
+748 AENEVKEGVE
-758 IYVYSV
+758 YSLVV

-769 GKVLFFTGDLTGGK
+769 GKVLYFGGSLTGGK
-783 YLATSND
+783 YLSTTTD
-790 FGYASPMKVQKEGEG
+790 FSKNVVVSAQMEGEG
-805 FRLYFIDGEGKHYVE
+805 FRLVTKDNKYVE
-820 IIDGK
+820 IVDGK
-825 ATVNSIPQ
+825 AAFNDSPL
-833 GSVWVLDPD
+833 GSVWVLDSE
-842 TGVIMTDCGGTMYY
+842 TGIPMTDCGGTMYY
-856 LGCYK
+856 IGCYK
-861 TYDTFSASKTSYI
+861 TYETFSASKTSYI
-874 SDTTLIGVSQFPARL
+874 SDTSVIGVSQFPVVLSYVAE
-889 YKVSFNR
+889 

>member
-15 LLAVVACSTSN
+15 LLTVVGCSTSN
-26 NTTSEPSGL
+26 NTASEPSGL

-73 WSSDVDASSVSF
+73 WSSDVDASAVSF
-85 VPGDKHMVTVDVNE
+85 IPGDKHMVTVDVNE
-99 KSPVDVSYTLTAT
+99 KTPVDVAYTLTAT

-121 TVSFPHKIPAFKES
+121 TVSFPHTIPAFKES

-170 YLQDSDGGY
+170 YIQDGDGGY
-179 YVYAMAADPV
+179 YVYAMAADPI

-220 ILDEGKTAYAPVDW
+220 ILDSGKTEYAPADW
-234 TSKYDA
+234 TLKYEA
-240 ATTLKDEALTKEQAL
+240 ATSLKDEALTKEQAL

-264 TGQDTSSGYY
+264 TSQDTSSGYY

-323 DGAFYLSPV
+323 DGAFYLTPV

-356 DALTLIDS
+356 DSLSLTDYCAEDTVIALTL
-364 VSEDTTITLQ
+364 E
-374 TVGAGYDD
+374 GAGYSD
-382 VNIEW
+382 VAIEW
-387 TSDNPCAVIDGS
+387 TSDSPAAVVEGDK
-399 QLVITLPEEEALVTV
+399 LVITLAEEATVATV
-414 TAKAAVGESF
+414 TAKA
-424 GEKSFTISVDALS
+424 KSGDKEGVKEFKVSIDALS
-437 TILAGGRSV
+437 TVMAGMV
-446 SEYKEHVPYG
+446 EVTEYKEYTPYA
-456 LFTYQANIEK
+456 LYTKQANINK
-466 RLFFTG
+466 NLFFAGSITG
-472 EISGKYLS
+472 GKYLS
-480 TSDKYSKAASVY
+480 TTDKDSKVARVF

-503 TIVDGAKFYVE
+503 TIVDGSKLYVEVVEGKAALNSEPQGNVWTINSEVNVPVTMVGDTEYYLGCYKTYDTFSASKTSYILNDTSVIGVSQFPMQIVQEYPAMEGFVHYSDIEGVTSVILSVQQNNINAALYFNGELTGGKYLATSRDASDAVVVNVEAEGEGYRLSFMDGENKTYIE
-514 IVDGKAALNSEPVGN
+514 IVDGKAALNPEIKGN
-529 VWTINSDVNVPV
+529 VWSFNNEARTFV
-541 TMVGETEYYL
+541 TVSGDNEYYL

-582 QIVEVMPGFDAN
+582 
-594 DWVRNFDE
+594 
-602 EVECILL
+602 
-609 VEQNNIEETL
+609 
-619 YFNGT
+619 
-624 ITGGKYLGTTKKF
+624 
-637 SEAVTVKSEM
+637 EALSPIKA
-647 EGEGF
+647 
-652 RLYFMDGETKTYI
+652 LDTYVI
-665 EIVDGKAALNT
+665 KAEN
-676 EVKGN
+676 EVKEG
-681 VWTYSQEGNTF
+681 VEYSL
-692 VTKCGDTDYYLGCYK
+692 V
-707 TYDTFSASKTSY
+707 
-719 ILSDTSVIGVSQFPM
+719 
-734 KALTSKSVFVTMGL
+734 
-748 DLATEVEEDE
+748 
-758 IYVYSV
+758 V

-769 GKVLFFTGDLTGGK
+769 GKVLYFGGSLTGGK
-783 YLATSND
+783 YLSTTTD
-790 FGYASPMKVQKEGEG
+790 FSKNVVVSAQMEGEG
-805 FRLYFIDGEGKHYVE
+805 FRLVTKDNKYVE
-820 IIDGK
+820 IVDGK
-825 ATVNSIPQ
+825 AAFNDSPL
-833 GSVWVLDPD
+833 GSVWVLDSE
-842 TGVIMTDCGGTMYY
+842 TGIPMTDCGGTMYY

-861 TYDTFSASKTSYI
+861 TYETFSASKTSYI
-874 SDTTLIGVSQFPARL
+874 SDTSVIGVSQFPVVLSYVAE
-889 YKVSFNR
+889 

>member
-15 LLAVVACSTSN
+15 LLTVVGCSTSN
-26 NTTSEPSGL
+26 NTASEPSGL

-121 TVSFPHKIPAFKES
+121 TVSFPHTIPAFKES

-170 YLQDSDGGY
+170 YIQDGDGGY
-179 YVYAMAADPV
+179 YVYAMAADPI

-220 ILDEGKTAYAPVDW
+220 ILDSGKTEYAPADW
-234 TSKYDA
+234 TLKYDA
-240 ATTLKDEALTKEQAL
+240 ATSLKDEALTKEQAL

-264 TGQDTSSGYY
+264 TSQDTSSGYY

-356 DALTLIDS
+356 DSLSLTDYCAEDTVIALTLEGS
-364 VSEDTTITLQ
+364 
-374 TVGAGYDD
+374 GYSD
-382 VNIEW
+382 VAIEW
-387 TSDNPCAVIDGS
+387 TSDSPAAVVEGDK
-399 QLVITLPEEEALVTV
+399 LVITLAEEATVATV
-414 TAKAAVGESF
+414 TAKA
-424 GEKSFTISVDALS
+424 KSGDKEGVKEFKVSIDALS
-437 TILAGGRSV
+437 TVMAGMV
-446 SEYKEHVPYG
+446 EVTEYKEYTPYA
-456 LFTYQANIEK
+456 LYTKQANINK
-466 RLFFTG
+466 NLFFAGSITG
-472 EISGKYLS
+472 GKYLS
-480 TSDKYSKAASVY
+480 TTDKDSKVARVF

-503 TIVDGAKFYVE
+503 TIVDGSKLYVE
-514 IVDGKAALNSEPVGN
+514 VVEGKAALNSEPQGN

-541 TMVGETEYYL
+541 TMVGDTEYYLGCYKTYDTFSASKTSYILNDTSVIGVSQFPMQIVQEYPAMEGFVHYSDIEGVTSVILSVQQNNINAALYFNGELTGGKYLATSRDASDAVVVNVEAEGEGYRLSFMDGENKTYIEIVDGKAALNPEIKGNVWSFNKEARTFVTVSGDNEYYL

-582 QIVEVMPGFDAN
+582 
-594 DWVRNFDE
+594 
-602 EVECILL
+602 
-609 VEQNNIEETL
+609 
-619 YFNGT
+619 
-624 ITGGKYLGTTKKF
+624 
-637 SEAVTVKSEM
+637 EALSPIKA
-647 EGEGF
+647 
-652 RLYFMDGETKTYI
+652 LDTYVI
-665 EIVDGKAALNT
+665 KAEN
-676 EVKGN
+676 EVKEG
-681 VWTYSQEGNTF
+681 VEYSL
-692 VTKCGDTDYYLGCYK
+692 V
-707 TYDTFSASKTSY
+707 
-719 ILSDTSVIGVSQFPM
+719 
-734 KALTSKSVFVTMGL
+734 
-748 DLATEVEEDE
+748 
-758 IYVYSV
+758 V

-769 GKVLFFTGDLTGGK
+769 GKVLYFGGSLTGGK
-783 YLATSND
+783 YLSTTTD
-790 FGYASPMKVQKEGEG
+790 FSKNVVVSAQMEGEG
-805 FRLYFIDGEGKHYVE
+805 FRLVTKDNKYVE
-820 IIDGK
+820 IVDGK
-825 ATVNSIPQ
+825 AAFNDSPL
-833 GSVWVLDPD
+833 GSVWVLDSE
-842 TGVIMTDCGGTMYY
+842 TGIPMTDCGGTMYY
-856 LGCYK
+856 IGCYK
-861 TYDTFSASKTSYI
+861 TYETFSASKTSYI
-874 SDTTLIGVSQFPARL
+874 SDTSVIGVSQFPVVLSYVAE
-889 YKVSFNR
+889 

>member
-15 LLAVVACSTSN
+15 LLTVVGCSTSN
-26 NTTSEPSGL
+26 NTASEPSGL

-73 WSSDVDASSVSF
+73 WSSDVDASAVSF
-85 VPGDKHMVTVDVNE
+85 IPGDKHMVTVDVNE

-121 TVSFPHKIPAFKES
+121 TVSFPHTIPAFKES

-170 YLQDSDGGY
+170 YIQDGDGGY
-179 YVYAMAADPV
+179 YVYAMAADPI

-220 ILDEGKTAYAPVDW
+220 ILDSGKTEYAPADW
-234 TSKYDA
+234 TLKYEA
-240 ATTLKDEALTKEQAL
+240 ATSLKDEALTKEQAL

-264 TGQDTSSGYY
+264 TSQDTSSGYY

-356 DALTLIDS
+356 DSLSLTDYCAEDTVIALTL
-364 VSEDTTITLQ
+364 E
-374 TVGAGYDD
+374 GAGYSD
-382 VNIEW
+382 VAIEW
-387 TSDNPCAVIDGS
+387 TSDSPAAVVEGDK
-399 QLVITLPEEEALVTV
+399 LVITLAEEATVATV
-414 TAKAAVGESF
+414 TAKA
-424 GEKSFTISVDALS
+424 KSGDKEGVKEFKVSIDALS
-437 TILAGGRSV
+437 TVMAGMV
-446 SEYKEHVPYG
+446 EVTEYKEYTPYA
-456 LFTYQANIEK
+456 LYTKQANINK
-466 RLFFTG
+466 NLFFAGSITG
-472 EISGKYLS
+472 GKYLS
-480 TSDKYSKAASVY
+480 TTDKDSKVARVF

-503 TIVDGAKFYVE
+503 TIVDGSKLYVE
-514 IVDGKAALNSEPVGN
+514 VVEGKAALNSEPQGN
-529 VWTINSDVNVPV
+529 VWTINSEVNVPV
-541 TMVGETEYYL
+541 TMVGDTEYYL

-582 QIVEVMPGFDAN
+582 QIVQEYPAMEGFVHYSDIEG
-594 DWVRNFDE
+594 VTS
-602 EVECILL
+602 VILS
-609 VEQNNIEETL
+609 VQQNNINAAL
-619 YFNGT
+619 YFNGEL
-624 ITGGKYLGTTKKF
+624 TGGKYLAT
-637 SEAVTVKSEM
+637 SRDASDAVVVNVEA
-647 EGEGF
+647 EGEGY
-652 RLYFMDGETKTYI
+652 RLSFMDGENKTYI
-665 EIVDGKAALNT
+665 EIVDGKAALNP
-676 EVKGN
+676 EIKGN
-681 VWTYSQEGNTF
+681 VWSFNKEARTF
-692 VTKCGDTDYYLGCYK
+692 VTVSGDNEYYLGCYK

-734 KALTSKSVFVTMGL
+734 EALSPIKALDTYVIK
-748 DLATEVEEDE
+748 AENEVKEGVE
-758 IYVYSV
+758 YSLVV

-769 GKVLFFTGDLTGGK
+769 GKVLYFGGSLTGGK
-783 YLATSND
+783 YLSTTTD
-790 FGYASPMKVQKEGEG
+790 FSKNVVVSAQMEGEG
-805 FRLYFIDGEGKHYVE
+805 FRLVTKDNKYVE
-820 IIDGK
+820 IVDGK
-825 ATVNSIPQ
+825 AAFNDSPL
-833 GSVWVLDPD
+833 GSVWVLDSE
-842 TGVIMTDCGGTMYY
+842 TGIPMTDCGGTMYY

-861 TYDTFSASKTSYI
+861 TYETFSASKTSYI
-874 SDTTLIGVSQFPARL
+874 SDTSVIGVSQFPVVLSYVAE
-889 YKVSFNR
+889 

>member
-15 LLAVVACSTSN
+15 LLAVVGCSTSSKS
-26 NTTSEPSGL
+26 TEPTGL
-35 TKAKSYLYAMYK
+35 SKAKSYLYAMYK

-73 WSSDVDASSVSF
+73 WSSDVDASAVSF
-85 VPGDKHMVTVDVNE
+85 IPGDKHMVTVDVNE
-99 KSPVDVSYTLTAT
+99 KTPVDVAYTLIAT

-121 TVSFPHKIPAFKES
+121 TVSFPHTIPAFKES

-170 YLQDSDGGY
+170 YIQDGDGGY
-179 YVYAMAADPV
+179 YVYAMAADPI

-220 ILDEGKTAYAPVDW
+220 ILDSGKTEYAPADW
-234 TSKYDA
+234 TLKYEA
-240 ATTLKDEALTKEQAL
+240 ATSLKDEALTKEQAL

-264 TGQDTSSGYY
+264 TSQDTSSGYY

-356 DALTLIDS
+356 DSLSLTDYCAEDTVIALTL
-364 VSEDTTITLQ
+364 E
-374 TVGAGYDD
+374 GAGYSD
-382 VNIEW
+382 VAIEW
-387 TSDNPCAVIDGS
+387 TSDSPAAVVEGDK
-399 QLVITLPEEEALVTV
+399 LVITLAEEATVATV
-414 TAKAAVGESF
+414 TAKA
-424 GEKSFTISVDALS
+424 KSGDKEGVKEFKVSIDALS
-437 TILAGGRSV
+437 TVMAGMV
-446 SEYKEHVPYG
+446 EVTEYKEYTPYA
-456 LFTYQANIEK
+456 LYTKQANINK
-466 RLFFTG
+466 NLFFAGSITG
-472 EISGKYLS
+472 GKYLS
-480 TSDKYSKAASVY
+480 TTDKDSKVARVF

-503 TIVDGAKFYVE
+503 TIVDGSKLYVE
-514 IVDGKAALNSEPVGN
+514 VVEGKAALNSEPQGN
-529 VWTINSDVNVPV
+529 VWTINSEVNVPV
-541 TMVGETEYYL
+541 TMVGDTEYYL

-582 QIVEVMPGFDAN
+582 QIVQEYPAMEGFVHYSDIEG
-594 DWVRNFDE
+594 VTS
-602 EVECILL
+602 VILS
-609 VEQNNIEETL
+609 VQQNNINAAL
-619 YFNGT
+619 YFNGEL
-624 ITGGKYLGTTKKF
+624 TGGKYLAT
-637 SEAVTVKSEM
+637 SRDASDAVVVNVEA
-647 EGEGF
+647 EGEGY
-652 RLYFMDGETKTYI
+652 RLSFMDGENKTYI
-665 EIVDGKAALNT
+665 EIVDGKAALNP
-676 EVKGN
+676 EIKGN
-681 VWTYSQEGNTF
+681 VWSFNKEARTF
-692 VTKCGDTDYYLGCYK
+692 VTVSGDNEYYLGCYK

-734 KALTSKSVFVTMGL
+734 EALSPIKALDTYVIK
-748 DLATEVEEDE
+748 AENEVKEGVE
-758 IYVYSV
+758 YSLVV

-769 GKVLFFTGDLTGGK
+769 GKVLYFGGSLTGGK
-783 YLATSND
+783 YLSTTTD
-790 FGYASPMKVQKEGEG
+790 FSKNVVVSAQMEGEG
-805 FRLYFIDGEGKHYVE
+805 FRLVTKDNKYVE
-820 IIDGK
+820 IVDGK
-825 ATVNSIPQ
+825 AAFNDSPL
-833 GSVWVLDPD
+833 GSVWVLDSE
-842 TGVIMTDCGGTMYY
+842 TGIPMTDCDGTMYY
-856 LGCYK
+856 IGCYK
-861 TYDTFSASKTSYI
+861 TYETFSASKTSYI
-874 SDTTLIGVSQFPARL
+874 SDTSVIGVSQFPVVLSYVAE
-889 YKVSFNR
+889 

>member
-15 LLAVVACSTSN
+15 LLAVVGCSTSGKS
-26 NTTSEPSGL
+26 TEPTGL
-35 TKAKSYLYAMYK
+35 SKAKSYLYAMYK

-73 WSSDVDASSVSF
+73 WSSDVDASAVSF
-85 VPGDKHMVTVDVNE
+85 IPGDKHMVTVDVNE
-99 KSPVDVSYTLTAT
+99 KTPIDVAYTLTAT

-121 TVSFPHKIPAFKES
+121 TVSFPHSIPAFKES

-170 YLQDSDGGY
+170 YIQDGDGGY
-179 YVYAMAADPV
+179 YVYAMAADPI

-220 ILDEGKTAYAPVDW
+220 ILDSGKTAYAPADW
-234 TSKYDA
+234 TAKYDA
-240 ATTLKDEALTKEQAL
+240 ATSLKDEALTKEQAL

-264 TGQDTSSGYY
+264 TSQDTSSGYY

-356 DALTLIDS
+356 DSLSLTDYCAEDTVIALTL
-364 VSEDTTITLQ
+364 E
-374 TVGAGYDD
+374 GAGYSD
-382 VNIEW
+382 VAIEW
-387 TSDNPCAVIDGS
+387 TSDSPAAVVEGDK
-399 QLVITLPEEEALVTV
+399 LVITLAEEATVATV
-414 TAKAAVGESF
+414 TAKA
-424 GEKSFTISVDALS
+424 KSGDKEGVKEFKVSIDALS
-437 TILAGGRSV
+437 TVMAGMV
-446 SEYKEHVPYG
+446 EVTEYKEYTPYA
-456 LFTYQANIEK
+456 LYTKQANINK
-466 RLFFTG
+466 NLFFAGSITG
-472 EISGKYLS
+472 GKYLS
-480 TSDKYSKAASVY
+480 TTDKDSKVARVF

-503 TIVDGAKFYVE
+503 TIVDGSKLYIEVVE
-514 IVDGKAALNSEPVGN
+514 GKAALNSEPQGN
-529 VWTINSDVNVPV
+529 VWTINSEVNVPV
-541 TMVGETEYYL
+541 TMVGDTEYYL

-582 QIVEVMPGFDAN
+582 QIVQEYPAMEGFVHYSDIEG
-594 DWVRNFDE
+594 VTS
-602 EVECILL
+602 VILS
-609 VEQNNIEETL
+609 VQQNNINAAL
-619 YFNGT
+619 YFNGEL
-624 ITGGKYLGTTKKF
+624 TGGKYLAT
-637 SEAVTVKSEM
+637 SRDASDAVVVNVEA
-647 EGEGF
+647 EGEGY
-652 RLYFMDGETKTYI
+652 RLSFMDGETKTYI
-665 EIVDGKAALNT
+665 EIIDGKAALNS
-676 EVKGN
+676 EIKGN
-681 VWTYSQEGNTF
+681 VWSFNNEARTF
-692 VTKCGDTDYYLGCYK
+692 VTVSGDNEYYLGCYK

-734 KALTSKSVFVTMGL
+734 EALSPIKALDTNVIK
-748 DLATEVEEDE
+748 AENEVKEGVE
-758 IYVYSV
+758 YSLVV

-769 GKVLFFTGDLTGGK
+769 GKVLYFGGSLTGGK
-783 YLATSND
+783 YLSTTTD
-790 FGYASPMKVQKEGEG
+790 FSKNVVVSAQMEGEG
-805 FRLYFIDGEGKHYVE
+805 FRLVTKDNKYVE
-820 IIDGK
+820 IVDGK
-825 ATVNSIPQ
+825 AAFNDSPL
-833 GSVWVLDPD
+833 GSVWVLDSE
-842 TGVIMTDCGGTMYY
+842 TGIPTTDCGGTMYY
-856 LGCYK
+856 IGCYK
-861 TYDTFSASKTSYI
+861 TYETFSASKTSYI
-874 SDTTLIGVSQFPARL
+874 SDTSVIGVSQFPVVLSYVAE
-889 YKVSFNR
+889 

>member
-1 MKKAFLYSLVAVLC
+1 
-15 LLAVVACSTSN
+15 
-26 NTTSEPSGL
+26 
-35 TKAKSYLYAMYK
+35 
-47 DKAVATASDYTV
+47 
-59 VDTVMI
+59 
-65 NGVSYSVE
+65 
-73 WSSDVDASSVSF
+73 
-85 VPGDKHMVTVDVNE
+85 
-99 KSPVDVSYTLTAT
+99 
-112 LSDSEGNTE
+112 
-121 TVSFPHKIPAFKES
+121 
-135 SWAEYKAAADD
+135 
-146 STLVV
+146 
-151 KGVVTGIMSKTKG
+151 MSKTKG

-179 YVYAMAADPV
+179 YVYAMAADPI

-456 LFTYQANIEK
+456 LYTYQANIGK

-480 TSDKYSKAASVY
+480 TSDKYSKVARVY
-492 LEKDGEGWRIY
+492 LEKEGEGWRIY
-503 TIVDGAKFYVE
+503 TISDGAKLYVE
-514 IVDGKAALNSEPVGN
+514 IVDGKAALNSEPGGN

-652 RLYFMDGETKTYI
+652 RLFFMDGETKTYI

-769 GKVLFFTGDLTGGK
+769 GKVLFFNGDLAGGK

-805 FRLYFIDGEGKHYVE
+805 FRLYSIDGEGKHYVE

-833 GSVWVLDPD
+833 GSVWVLDPN

>member
-15 LLAVVACSTSN
+15 LLTVVGCSTSN
-26 NTTSEPSGL
+26 NTASEPSGL

-121 TVSFPHKIPAFKES
+121 TVSFPHTIPAFKES

-170 YLQDSDGGY
+170 YIQDGDGGY
-179 YVYAMAADPV
+179 YVYAMAADPI

-220 ILDEGKTAYAPVDW
+220 ILDSGKTEYAPADW
-234 TSKYDA
+234 TLKYEA
-240 ATTLKDEALTKEQAL
+240 ATSLKDEALTKEQAL

-264 TGQDTSSGYY
+264 TSQDTSSGYY

-356 DALTLIDS
+356 DSLSLTDYCAEDTVIALTLEGS
-364 VSEDTTITLQ
+364 
-374 TVGAGYDD
+374 GYSD
-382 VNIEW
+382 VAIEW
-387 TSDNPCAVIDGS
+387 TSDSPAAVVEGDK
-399 QLVITLPEEEALVTV
+399 LVITLAEEATVATV
-414 TAKAAVGESF
+414 TAKA
-424 GEKSFTISVDALS
+424 KSGDKEGVKEFKVSIDALS
-437 TILAGGRSV
+437 TVMAGMV
-446 SEYKEHVPYG
+446 EVTEYKEYTPYA
-456 LFTYQANIEK
+456 LYTKQANINK
-466 RLFFTG
+466 NLFFAGSITG
-472 EISGKYLS
+472 GKYLS
-480 TSDKYSKAASVY
+480 TTDKDSKVARVF

-503 TIVDGAKFYVE
+503 TIVDGSKLYVEVVEGKAALNSEPQGNVWTINSEVNVPVTMVGDTEYYLGCYKTYDTFSASKTSYILNDTSVIGVSQFPMQIVQEYPAMEGFVHYSDIEGVTSVILSVQQNNINAALYFNGELTGGKYLATSRDASDAVVVNVEAEGEGYRLSFMDGENKTYIE
-514 IVDGKAALNSEPVGN
+514 IVDGKAALNPEIKGN
-529 VWTINSDVNVPV
+529 VWSFNKEARTFV
-541 TMVGETEYYL
+541 TVSGDNEYYL

-582 QIVEVMPGFDAN
+582 
-594 DWVRNFDE
+594 
-602 EVECILL
+602 
-609 VEQNNIEETL
+609 
-619 YFNGT
+619 
-624 ITGGKYLGTTKKF
+624 
-637 SEAVTVKSEM
+637 EALSPIKA
-647 EGEGF
+647 
-652 RLYFMDGETKTYI
+652 LDTYVI
-665 EIVDGKAALNT
+665 KAEN
-676 EVKGN
+676 EVKEG
-681 VWTYSQEGNTF
+681 VEYSL
-692 VTKCGDTDYYLGCYK
+692 V
-707 TYDTFSASKTSY
+707 
-719 ILSDTSVIGVSQFPM
+719 
-734 KALTSKSVFVTMGL
+734 
-748 DLATEVEEDE
+748 
-758 IYVYSV
+758 V

-769 GKVLFFTGDLTGGK
+769 GKVLYFGGSLTGGK
-783 YLATSND
+783 YLSTTTD
-790 FGYASPMKVQKEGEG
+790 FSKNVVVSAQMEGEG
-805 FRLYFIDGEGKHYVE
+805 FRLVTKDDKYVE
-820 IIDGK
+820 IVDGK
-825 ATVNSIPQ
+825 AAFNDSPL
-833 GSVWVLDPD
+833 GSVWVLDSE
-842 TGVIMTDCGGTMYY
+842 TGIPMTDCGGTMYY

-861 TYDTFSASKTSYI
+861 TYETFSASKTSYI
-874 SDTTLIGVSQFPARL
+874 SDTSVIGVSQFPVVLSYVAE
-889 YKVSFNR
+889 

>member
-15 LLAVVACSTSN
+15 LLTVVGCSTSN
-26 NTTSEPSGL
+26 NTASEPSGL

-73 WSSDVDASSVSF
+73 WSSDVDASAVSF
-85 VPGDKHMVTVDVNE
+85 IPGDKHMVTVDVNE

-121 TVSFPHKIPAFKES
+121 TVSFPHTIPAFKES

-170 YLQDSDGGY
+170 YIQDGDGGY
-179 YVYAMAADPV
+179 YVYAMAADPI

-220 ILDEGKTAYAPVDW
+220 ILDSGKTEYAPADW
-234 TSKYDA
+234 TLKYEA
-240 ATTLKDEALTKEQAL
+240 ATSLKDEALTKEQAL

-264 TGQDTSSGYY
+264 TSQDTSSGYY

-356 DALTLIDS
+356 DSLSLTDYCAEDTVIALTL
-364 VSEDTTITLQ
+364 E
-374 TVGAGYDD
+374 GAGYSD
-382 VNIEW
+382 VAIEW
-387 TSDNPCAVIDGS
+387 TSDSPAAVVEGDK
-399 QLVITLPEEEALVTV
+399 LVITLAEEATVATV
-414 TAKAAVGESF
+414 TAKA
-424 GEKSFTISVDALS
+424 KSGDKEGVKEFKVSIDALS
-437 TILAGGRSV
+437 TVMAGMV
-446 SEYKEHVPYG
+446 EVTEYKEYTPYA
-456 LFTYQANIEK
+456 LYTKQANINK
-466 RLFFTG
+466 NLFFAGSITG
-472 EISGKYLS
+472 GKYLS
-480 TSDKYSKAASVY
+480 TTDKDSKVARVF

-503 TIVDGAKFYVE
+503 TIVDGSKLYVEVVEGKAALNSEPQGNVWTINSEVNVPVTMVGDTEYYLGCYKTYDTFSASKTSYILNDTSVIGVSQFPMQIVQEYPAMEGFVHYSDIEGVTSVILSVQQNNINAALYFNGELTGGKYLATSRDASDAVVVNVEAEGEGYRLSFMDGENKTYIE
-514 IVDGKAALNSEPVGN
+514 IVDGKAALNPEIKGN
-529 VWTINSDVNVPV
+529 VWSFNKEARTFV
-541 TMVGETEYYL
+541 TVSGDNEYYL

-582 QIVEVMPGFDAN
+582 
-594 DWVRNFDE
+594 
-602 EVECILL
+602 
-609 VEQNNIEETL
+609 
-619 YFNGT
+619 
-624 ITGGKYLGTTKKF
+624 
-637 SEAVTVKSEM
+637 EALSPIKA
-647 EGEGF
+647 
-652 RLYFMDGETKTYI
+652 LDTYVI
-665 EIVDGKAALNT
+665 KAEN
-676 EVKGN
+676 EVKEG
-681 VWTYSQEGNTF
+681 VEYSL
-692 VTKCGDTDYYLGCYK
+692 V
-707 TYDTFSASKTSY
+707 
-719 ILSDTSVIGVSQFPM
+719 
-734 KALTSKSVFVTMGL
+734 
-748 DLATEVEEDE
+748 
-758 IYVYSV
+758 V

-769 GKVLFFTGDLTGGK
+769 GKVLYFGGSLTGGK
-783 YLATSND
+783 YLSTTTD
-790 FGYASPMKVQKEGEG
+790 FSKNVVVSAQMEGEG
-805 FRLYFIDGEGKHYVE
+805 FRLVTKDDKYVE
-820 IIDGK
+820 IVDGK
-825 ATVNSIPQ
+825 AAFNDSPL
-833 GSVWVLDPD
+833 GSVWVLDSE
-842 TGVIMTDCGGTMYY
+842 TGIPMTDCGGTMYY
-856 LGCYK
+856 IGCYK
-861 TYDTFSASKTSYI
+861 TYETFSASKTSYI
-874 SDTTLIGVSQFPARL
+874 SDTSVIGVSQFPVVLSYVAE
-889 YKVSFNR
+889 

>member
-1 MKKAFLYSLVAVLC
+1 MKKAFLYSIVAVLC
-15 LLAVVACSTSN
+15 LLAVVGCSTSGKS
-26 NTTSEPSGL
+26 TEPTGL
-35 TKAKSYLYAMYK
+35 SKAKSYLYAMYK

-73 WSSDVDASSVSF
+73 WSSDVDASAVSF
-85 VPGDKHMVTVDVNE
+85 IPGDKHMVTVDVNE
-99 KSPVDVSYTLTAT
+99 KTPVDVAYTLTAT

-121 TVSFPHKIPAFKES
+121 TVSFPHSIPAFKES

-170 YLQDSDGGY
+170 YIQDGDGGY
-179 YVYAMAADPV
+179 YVYAMAADPI

-220 ILDEGKTAYAPVDW
+220 ILDSGKTEYAPADW
-234 TSKYDA
+234 TLKYEA
-240 ATTLKDEALTKEQAL
+240 ATSLKDEALTKEQAL

-264 TGQDTSSGYY
+264 TSQDTSSGYY

-356 DALTLIDS
+356 DSLSLTDYCAEDTVIALTL
-364 VSEDTTITLQ
+364 E
-374 TVGAGYDD
+374 GAGYSD
-382 VNIEW
+382 VAIEW
-387 TSDNPCAVIDGS
+387 TSDSPAAVVEGDK
-399 QLVITLPEEEALVTV
+399 LVITLAEEATVATV
-414 TAKAAVGESF
+414 TAKA
-424 GEKSFTISVDALS
+424 KSGDKEGVKEFKVSIDALS
-437 TILAGGRSV
+437 TVMAGMV
-446 SEYKEHVPYG
+446 EVTEYKEYTPYA
-456 LFTYQANIEK
+456 LYTKQANINK
-466 RLFFTG
+466 NLFFAGSITG
-472 EISGKYLS
+472 GKYLS
-480 TSDKYSKAASVY
+480 TTDKDSKVARVF

-503 TIVDGAKFYVE
+503 TIVDGSKLYVEVVEGKAALNSEPQGNVWIINSEVNVPVTMVGDTEYYLGCYKTYDTFSASKTSYILNDTSVIGVSQFPMQIVQEYPAMEGFVHYSDIEGVTSVILSVQQNNINAALYFNGELTGGKYLATSRDASDAVVVNVEAEGEGYRLSFMDGENKTYIE
-514 IVDGKAALNSEPVGN
+514 IVDGKAALNPEIKGN
-529 VWTINSDVNVPV
+529 VWSFNKEAGTFV
-541 TMVGETEYYL
+541 TVSGDNEYYL

-582 QIVEVMPGFDAN
+582 
-594 DWVRNFDE
+594 
-602 EVECILL
+602 
-609 VEQNNIEETL
+609 
-619 YFNGT
+619 
-624 ITGGKYLGTTKKF
+624 
-637 SEAVTVKSEM
+637 EALSPIKA
-647 EGEGF
+647 
-652 RLYFMDGETKTYI
+652 LDTYVI
-665 EIVDGKAALNT
+665 KAEN
-676 EVKGN
+676 EVKEG
-681 VWTYSQEGNTF
+681 VEYSL
-692 VTKCGDTDYYLGCYK
+692 V
-707 TYDTFSASKTSY
+707 
-719 ILSDTSVIGVSQFPM
+719 
-734 KALTSKSVFVTMGL
+734 
-748 DLATEVEEDE
+748 
-758 IYVYSV
+758 V

-769 GKVLFFTGDLTGGK
+769 GKVLYFGGSLTGGK
-783 YLATSND
+783 YLSTTTD
-790 FGYASPMKVQKEGEG
+790 FSKNVVVSAQMEGEG
-805 FRLYFIDGEGKHYVE
+805 FRLVTKDNKYVE
-820 IIDGK
+820 IVDGK
-825 ATVNSIPQ
+825 AAVNDSPL
-833 GSVWVLDPD
+833 GSVWVLDSE
-842 TGVIMTDCGGTMYY
+842 TGIPMTDCGGTMYY

-861 TYDTFSASKTSYI
+861 TYETFSASKTSYI
-874 SDTTLIGVSQFPARL
+874 SDTSVIGVSQFPVVLSYVAE
-889 YKVSFNR
+889 

>member
-15 LLAVVACSTSN
+15 LLTVVGCSTSN
-26 NTTSEPSGL
+26 NTASEPSGL

-73 WSSDVDASSVSF
+73 WSSDVDASAVSF
-85 VPGDKHMVTVDVNE
+85 IPGDKHMVTVDVNE

-121 TVSFPHKIPAFKES
+121 TVSFPHTIPAFKES

-170 YLQDSDGGY
+170 YIQDGDGGY
-179 YVYAMAADPV
+179 YVYAMAADPI

-220 ILDEGKTAYAPVDW
+220 ILDSGKTEYAPADW
-234 TSKYDA
+234 TLKYEA
-240 ATTLKDEALTKEQAL
+240 ATSLKDEALTKEQAL

-264 TGQDTSSGYY
+264 TSQDTSSGYY

-323 DGAFYLSPV
+323 DGALYLSPV

-356 DALTLIDS
+356 DSLSLTDYCAEDTVIALTL
-364 VSEDTTITLQ
+364 E
-374 TVGAGYDD
+374 GAGYSD
-382 VNIEW
+382 VAIEW
-387 TSDNPCAVIDGS
+387 TSDSPAAVVEGDK
-399 QLVITLPEEEALVTV
+399 LVITLAEEATVATV
-414 TAKAAVGESF
+414 TAKA
-424 GEKSFTISVDALS
+424 KSGDKEGVKEFKVSIDALS
-437 TILAGGRSV
+437 TVMAGMV
-446 SEYKEHVPYG
+446 EVTEYKEYTPYA
-456 LFTYQANIEK
+456 LYTKQANINK
-466 RLFFTG
+466 NLFFAGSITG
-472 EISGKYLS
+472 GKYLS
-480 TSDKYSKAASVY
+480 TTDKDSKVARVF

-503 TIVDGAKFYVE
+503 TIVDGSKLYVEVVEGKAALNSEPQGNVWTINSEVNVPVTMVGDTEYYLGCYKTYDTFSASKTSYILNDTSVIGVSQFPMQIVQEYPAMEGFVHYSDIEGVTSVILSVQQNNINAALYFNGELTGGKYLATSRDASDAVVVNVEAEGEGYRLSFMDGENKTYIE
-514 IVDGKAALNSEPVGN
+514 IVDGKAALNPEIKGN
-529 VWTINSDVNVPV
+529 VWSFNKEARTFV
-541 TMVGETEYYL
+541 TVSGDNEYYL

-582 QIVEVMPGFDAN
+582 
-594 DWVRNFDE
+594 
-602 EVECILL
+602 
-609 VEQNNIEETL
+609 
-619 YFNGT
+619 
-624 ITGGKYLGTTKKF
+624 
-637 SEAVTVKSEM
+637 EALSPIKA
-647 EGEGF
+647 
-652 RLYFMDGETKTYI
+652 LDTYVI
-665 EIVDGKAALNT
+665 KAEN
-676 EVKGN
+676 EVKEG
-681 VWTYSQEGNTF
+681 VEYSL
-692 VTKCGDTDYYLGCYK
+692 V
-707 TYDTFSASKTSY
+707 
-719 ILSDTSVIGVSQFPM
+719 
-734 KALTSKSVFVTMGL
+734 
-748 DLATEVEEDE
+748 
-758 IYVYSV
+758 V

-769 GKVLFFTGDLTGGK
+769 GKVLYFGGSLTGGK
-783 YLATSND
+783 YLSTTTD
-790 FGYASPMKVQKEGEG
+790 FSKNVVVSAQMEGEG
-805 FRLYFIDGEGKHYVE
+805 FRLVTKDNKYVE
-820 IIDGK
+820 IVDGK
-825 ATVNSIPQ
+825 AAFNDSPL
-833 GSVWVLDPD
+833 GSVWVLDSE
-842 TGVIMTDCGGTMYY
+842 TGIPMTDCGGTMYY
-856 LGCYK
+856 IGCYK
-861 TYDTFSASKTSYI
+861 TYETFSASKTSYI
-874 SDTTLIGVSQFPARL
+874 SDTSVIGVSQFPVVLSYVAE
-889 YKVSFNR
+889 

>member
-15 LLAVVACSTSN
+15 LLAVVGCSTSSKS
-26 NTTSEPSGL
+26 TEPTGL
-35 TKAKSYLYAMYK
+35 SKAKSYLYAMYK

-121 TVSFPHKIPAFKES
+121 TVSFPHTIPAFKES

-151 KGVVTGIMSKTKG
+151 KGIVTGIMSKTKG

-170 YLQDSDGGY
+170 YIQDGDGGY
-179 YVYAMAADPV
+179 YVYAMAADPI

-220 ILDEGKTAYAPVDW
+220 ILDSGKTEYAPADW
-234 TSKYDA
+234 TLKYEA
-240 ATTLKDEALTKEQAL
+240 ATSLKDEALTKEQAL

-264 TGQDTSSGYY
+264 TSQDTSSGYY

-356 DALTLIDS
+356 DSLSLTDYCAEDTVIALTL
-364 VSEDTTITLQ
+364 E
-374 TVGAGYDD
+374 GAGYSD
-382 VNIEW
+382 VAIEW
-387 TSDNPCAVIDGS
+387 TSDSPAAVVEGDK
-399 QLVITLPEEEALVTV
+399 LVITLAEEATVATV
-414 TAKAAVGESF
+414 TAKA
-424 GEKSFTISVDALS
+424 KSGDKEGVKEFKVSIDALS
-437 TILAGGRSV
+437 TVMAGMV
-446 SEYKEHVPYG
+446 EVTEYKEYTPYA
-456 LFTYQANIEK
+456 LYTKQANINK
-466 RLFFTG
+466 NLFFAGSITG
-472 EISGKYLS
+472 GKYLS
-480 TSDKYSKAASVY
+480 TTDKDSKVARVF

-503 TIVDGAKFYVE
+503 TIVDGSKLYVEVVEGKAALNSEPQGNVWTINSEVNVPVTMVGDTEYYLGCYKTYDTFSASKTSYILNDTSVIGVSQFPMQIVQEYPAMEGFVHYSDIEGVTSVILSVQQNNINAALYFNGELTGGKYLATSRDASDAVVVNVEAEGEGYRLSFMDGETKTYIE
-514 IVDGKAALNSEPVGN
+514 IVDGKAALNPEIKGN
-529 VWTINSDVNVPV
+529 VWSFNKEARTFV
-541 TMVGETEYYL
+541 TVSGDNEYYL

-582 QIVEVMPGFDAN
+582 
-594 DWVRNFDE
+594 
-602 EVECILL
+602 
-609 VEQNNIEETL
+609 
-619 YFNGT
+619 
-624 ITGGKYLGTTKKF
+624 
-637 SEAVTVKSEM
+637 EALSPIKA
-647 EGEGF
+647 
-652 RLYFMDGETKTYI
+652 LDTYVI
-665 EIVDGKAALNT
+665 KAEN
-676 EVKGN
+676 EVKEG
-681 VWTYSQEGNTF
+681 VEYSL
-692 VTKCGDTDYYLGCYK
+692 V
-707 TYDTFSASKTSY
+707 
-719 ILSDTSVIGVSQFPM
+719 
-734 KALTSKSVFVTMGL
+734 
-748 DLATEVEEDE
+748 
-758 IYVYSV
+758 V

-769 GKVLFFTGDLTGGK
+769 GKVLYFGGSLTGGK
-783 YLATSND
+783 YLSTTTD
-790 FGYASPMKVQKEGEG
+790 FSKNVVVSAQMEGEG
-805 FRLYFIDGEGKHYVE
+805 FRLVTKDNKYVE
-820 IIDGK
+820 IVDGK
-825 ATVNSIPQ
+825 AAFNDSPL
-833 GSVWVLDPD
+833 GSVWVLDSE
-842 TGVIMTDCGGTMYY
+842 TGIPMTDCGGTMYY
-856 LGCYK
+856 IGCYK
-861 TYDTFSASKTSYI
+861 TYETFSASKTSYI
-874 SDTTLIGVSQFPARL
+874 SDTSVIGVSQFPVVLSYVAE
-889 YKVSFNR
+889 

>member
-15 LLAVVACSTSN
+15 LLAVVGCSTSSKS
-26 NTTSEPSGL
+26 TEPTGL
-35 TKAKSYLYAMYK
+35 SKAKSYLYAMYK

-73 WSSDVDASSVSF
+73 WSSDVDASAVSF
-85 VPGDKHMVTVDVNE
+85 IPGDKHMVTVDVNE

-121 TVSFPHKIPAFKES
+121 TVSFPHSIPAFKES

-170 YLQDSDGGY
+170 YIQDGDGGY
-179 YVYAMAADPV
+179 YVYAMAADPI

-220 ILDEGKTAYAPVDW
+220 ILDSGKTEYAPADW
-234 TSKYDA
+234 TLKYEA
-240 ATTLKDEALTKEQAL
+240 ATSLKDEALTKEQAL

-264 TGQDTSSGYY
+264 TSQDTSSGYY

-356 DALTLIDS
+356 DSLSLTDYCAEDTVIALTL
-364 VSEDTTITLQ
+364 E
-374 TVGAGYDD
+374 GAGYSD
-382 VNIEW
+382 VAIEW
-387 TSDNPCAVIDGS
+387 TSDSPAAVVEGDK
-399 QLVITLPEEEALVTV
+399 LVITLAEEATVATV
-414 TAKAAVGESF
+414 TAKA
-424 GEKSFTISVDALS
+424 KSGDKEGVKEFKVSIDALS
-437 TILAGGRSV
+437 TVMAGMV
-446 SEYKEHVPYG
+446 EVTEYKEYTPYA
-456 LFTYQANIEK
+456 LYTKQANINK
-466 RLFFTG
+466 NLFFAGSITG
-472 EISGKYLS
+472 GKYLS
-480 TSDKYSKAASVY
+480 TTDKDSKVARVF

-503 TIVDGAKFYVE
+503 TIVDGSKLYVEVVEGKAALNSEPQGNVWTINSEVNVPVTMVGDTEYYLGCYKTYDTFSASKTSYILNDTSVIGVSQFPMQIVQEYPAMEGFVHYSDIEGVTSVILSVQQNNINAALYFNGELTGGKYLATSRDASDAVVVNVEAEGEGYRLSFMDGENKTYIE
-514 IVDGKAALNSEPVGN
+514 IVDGKAALNPEIKGN
-529 VWTINSDVNVPV
+529 VWSFNKEARTFV
-541 TMVGETEYYL
+541 TVSGDNEYYL

-582 QIVEVMPGFDAN
+582 
-594 DWVRNFDE
+594 
-602 EVECILL
+602 
-609 VEQNNIEETL
+609 
-619 YFNGT
+619 
-624 ITGGKYLGTTKKF
+624 
-637 SEAVTVKSEM
+637 EALSPIKA
-647 EGEGF
+647 
-652 RLYFMDGETKTYI
+652 LDTYVI
-665 EIVDGKAALNT
+665 KAEN
-676 EVKGN
+676 EVKEG
-681 VWTYSQEGNTF
+681 VEYSL
-692 VTKCGDTDYYLGCYK
+692 V
-707 TYDTFSASKTSY
+707 
-719 ILSDTSVIGVSQFPM
+719 
-734 KALTSKSVFVTMGL
+734 
-748 DLATEVEEDE
+748 
-758 IYVYSV
+758 V

-769 GKVLFFTGDLTGGK
+769 GKVLYFGGSLTGGK
-783 YLATSND
+783 YLSTTTD
-790 FGYASPMKVQKEGEG
+790 FSKNVVVSAQMEGEG
-805 FRLYFIDGEGKHYVE
+805 FRLVTKDNKYVE
-820 IIDGK
+820 IVDGK
-825 ATVNSIPQ
+825 AAFNDSPL
-833 GSVWVLDPD
+833 GSVWVLDSE
-842 TGVIMTDCGGTMYY
+842 TGIPMTDCGGTMYY

-861 TYDTFSASKTSYI
+861 TYETFSASKTSYI
-874 SDTTLIGVSQFPARL
+874 SDTSVIGVSQFPVVLSYVAE
-889 YKVSFNR
+889 

>member
-15 LLAVVACSTSN
+15 LLTVVGCSTSN
-26 NTTSEPSGL
+26 NTASEPSGL

-85 VPGDKHMVTVDVNE
+85 VLGDKHMVTVDVNE

-121 TVSFPHKIPAFKES
+121 TVSFPHTIPAFKES

-170 YLQDSDGGY
+170 YIQDGDGGY
-179 YVYAMAADPV
+179 YVYAMAADPI

-220 ILDEGKTAYAPVDW
+220 ILDSGKTEYAPADW
-234 TSKYDA
+234 TLKYEA
-240 ATTLKDEALTKEQAL
+240 ATSLKDEALTKEQAL

-264 TGQDTSSGYY
+264 TSQDTSSGYY

-323 DGAFYLSPV
+323 DGAFYLTPV

-356 DALTLIDS
+356 DSLSLTDYCAEDTVIALTL
-364 VSEDTTITLQ
+364 E
-374 TVGAGYDD
+374 GAGYSD
-382 VNIEW
+382 VAIEW
-387 TSDNPCAVIDGS
+387 TSDSPAAVVEGDK
-399 QLVITLPEEEALVTV
+399 LVITLAEEATVATV
-414 TAKAAVGESF
+414 TAKA
-424 GEKSFTISVDALS
+424 KSGDKEGVKEFKVSIDALS
-437 TILAGGRSV
+437 TVMAGMV
-446 SEYKEHVPYG
+446 EVTEYKEYTPYA
-456 LFTYQANIEK
+456 LYTKQANINK
-466 RLFFTG
+466 NLFFAGSITG
-472 EISGKYLS
+472 GKYLS
-480 TSDKYSKAASVY
+480 TTDKDSKVARVF

-503 TIVDGAKFYVE
+503 TIVDGSKLYVEVVEGKAALNSEPQGNVWTINSEVNVPVTMVGDTEYYLGCYKTYDTFSASKTSYILNDTSVIGVSQFPMQIVQEYPAMEGFVHYSDIEGVTSVILSVQQNNINAALYFNGELTGGKYLATSRDASDAVVVNVEAEGEGYRLSFMDGENKTYIE
-514 IVDGKAALNSEPVGN
+514 IVDGKAALNPEIKGN
-529 VWTINSDVNVPV
+529 VWSFNKEARTFV
-541 TMVGETEYYL
+541 TVSGDNEYYL

-582 QIVEVMPGFDAN
+582 
-594 DWVRNFDE
+594 
-602 EVECILL
+602 
-609 VEQNNIEETL
+609 
-619 YFNGT
+619 
-624 ITGGKYLGTTKKF
+624 
-637 SEAVTVKSEM
+637 EALSPIKA
-647 EGEGF
+647 
-652 RLYFMDGETKTYI
+652 LDTYVI
-665 EIVDGKAALNT
+665 KAEN
-676 EVKGN
+676 EVKEG
-681 VWTYSQEGNTF
+681 VEYSL
-692 VTKCGDTDYYLGCYK
+692 V
-707 TYDTFSASKTSY
+707 
-719 ILSDTSVIGVSQFPM
+719 
-734 KALTSKSVFVTMGL
+734 
-748 DLATEVEEDE
+748 
-758 IYVYSV
+758 V

-769 GKVLFFTGDLTGGK
+769 GKVLYFGGSLTGGK
-783 YLATSND
+783 YLSTTTD
-790 FGYASPMKVQKEGEG
+790 FSKNVVVSAQMEGEG
-805 FRLYFIDGEGKHYVE
+805 FRLVTKDNKYVE
-820 IIDGK
+820 IVDGK
-825 ATVNSIPQ
+825 AAFNDSPL
-833 GSVWVLDPD
+833 GSVWVLDSE
-842 TGVIMTDCGGTMYY
+842 TGIPMTDCGGTMYY
-856 LGCYK
+856 IGCYK
-861 TYDTFSASKTSYI
+861 TYETFSASKTSYI
-874 SDTTLIGVSQFPARL
+874 SDTSVIGVSQFPVVLSYVAE
-889 YKVSFNR
+889 

>member
-15 LLAVVACSTSN
+15 LLTVVGCSTSN
-26 NTTSEPSGL
+26 NTASEPSGL

-73 WSSDVDASSVSF
+73 WSSDVDASAVSF
-85 VPGDKHMVTVDVNE
+85 IPGDKHMVTVDVNE

-121 TVSFPHKIPAFKES
+121 TVSFPHTIPAFKES

-170 YLQDSDGGY
+170 YIQDGDGGY
-179 YVYAMAADPV
+179 YVYAMAADPI

-220 ILDEGKTAYAPVDW
+220 ILDSGKTEYAPADW
-234 TSKYDA
+234 TLKYEA

-264 TGQDTSSGYY
+264 TSQDTSSGYY

-356 DALTLIDS
+356 DSLSLTDYCAEDTVIALTLEGS
-364 VSEDTTITLQ
+364 
-374 TVGAGYDD
+374 GYSD
-382 VNIEW
+382 VAIEW
-387 TSDNPCAVIDGS
+387 TSDSPAAVVEGDK
-399 QLVITLPEEEALVTV
+399 LVITLAEEATVATV
-414 TAKAAVGESF
+414 TAKA
-424 GEKSFTISVDALS
+424 KSGDKEGVKEFKVSIDALS
-437 TILAGGRSV
+437 TVMAGMV
-446 SEYKEHVPYG
+446 EVTEYKEYTPYA
-456 LFTYQANIEK
+456 LYTKQANINK
-466 RLFFTG
+466 NLFFAGSITG
-472 EISGKYLS
+472 GKYLS
-480 TSDKYSKAASVY
+480 TTDKDSKVARVF

-503 TIVDGAKFYVE
+503 TIVDGSKLYVEVVEGKAALNSEPQGNVWTINSEVNVPVTMVGDTEYYLGCYKTYDTFSASKTSYILNDTSVIGVSQFPMQIVQEYPAMEGFVHYSDIEGVTSVILSVQQNNINAALYFNGELTGGKYLATSRDASDAVVVNVEAEGEGYRLSFMDGENKTYIE
-514 IVDGKAALNSEPVGN
+514 IVDGKAALNPEIKGN
-529 VWTINSDVNVPV
+529 VWSFNKEARTFV
-541 TMVGETEYYL
+541 TVSGDNEYYL

-582 QIVEVMPGFDAN
+582 
-594 DWVRNFDE
+594 
-602 EVECILL
+602 
-609 VEQNNIEETL
+609 
-619 YFNGT
+619 
-624 ITGGKYLGTTKKF
+624 
-637 SEAVTVKSEM
+637 EALSPIKA
-647 EGEGF
+647 
-652 RLYFMDGETKTYI
+652 LDTYVI
-665 EIVDGKAALNT
+665 KAEN
-676 EVKGN
+676 EVKEG
-681 VWTYSQEGNTF
+681 VEYSL
-692 VTKCGDTDYYLGCYK
+692 V
-707 TYDTFSASKTSY
+707 
-719 ILSDTSVIGVSQFPM
+719 
-734 KALTSKSVFVTMGL
+734 
-748 DLATEVEEDE
+748 
-758 IYVYSV
+758 V

-769 GKVLFFTGDLTGGK
+769 GKVLYFGGSLTGGK
-783 YLATSND
+783 YLSTTTD
-790 FGYASPMKVQKEGEG
+790 FSKNVVVSAQMEGEG
-805 FRLYFIDGEGKHYVE
+805 FRLVTKDNKYVE
-820 IIDGK
+820 IVDGK
-825 ATVNSIPQ
+825 AAFNDSPL
-833 GSVWVLDPD
+833 GSVWVLDSE
-842 TGVIMTDCGGTMYY
+842 TGIPMTDCGGTMYY

-861 TYDTFSASKTSYI
+861 TYETFSASKTSYI
-874 SDTTLIGVSQFPARL
+874 SDTSVIGVSQFPVVLSYVAE
-889 YKVSFNR
+889 

>member
-15 LLAVVACSTSN
+15 LLAVVGCSTSN
-26 NTTSEPSGL
+26 NTASEPSGL

-47 DKAVATASDYTV
+47 DKVVATASDYTV

-65 NGVSYSVE
+65 NGVSYSIE

-112 LSDSEGNTE
+112 LSDSVGNTE
-121 TVSFPHKIPAFKES
+121 TVSFPHTIPAFKES

-151 KGVVTGIMSKTKG
+151 KGVVTGIMSKTRG

-170 YLQDSDGGY
+170 YLQDGDGGY
-179 YVYAMAADPV
+179 YVYAMAADPI

-220 ILDEGKTAYAPVDW
+220 ILDSGKTEYAPADW
-234 TSKYDA
+234 TLKYEA
-240 ATTLKDEALTKEQAL
+240 ATSLKDEALTKEQAL

-264 TGQDTSSGYY
+264 TSQDTSSGYY

-356 DALTLIDS
+356 DSLSLTDYCAEDTVIALTL
-364 VSEDTTITLQ
+364 E
-374 TVGAGYDD
+374 GAGYSD
-382 VNIEW
+382 VAIEW
-387 TSDNPCAVIDGS
+387 TSDSPAAVVEGDK
-399 QLVITLPEEEALVTV
+399 LVITLAEEATVATV
-414 TAKAAVGESF
+414 TAKA
-424 GEKSFTISVDALS
+424 KSGDKEGVKEFKVSIDALS
-437 TILAGGRSV
+437 TVMAGMV
-446 SEYKEHVPYG
+446 EVTEYKEYTPYA
-456 LFTYQANIEK
+456 LYTKQANINK
-466 RLFFTG
+466 NLFFAGSITG
-472 EISGKYLS
+472 GKYLS
-480 TSDKYSKAASVY
+480 TTDKDSKVARVF

-503 TIVDGAKFYVE
+503 TIVDGSKLYVEVVEGKAALNSEPQGNVWTINSEVNVPVTMVGDTEYYLGCYKTYDTFSASKTSYILNDTSVIGVSQFPMQIVQEYPAMEGFVHYSDIEGVTSVILSVQQNNINAALYFNGELTGGKYLATSRDASDAVVVNVEAEGEGYRLSFMDGETKTYIE
-514 IVDGKAALNSEPVGN
+514 IVDGKAALNPEIKGN
-529 VWTINSDVNVPV
+529 VWSFNKEARTFV
-541 TMVGETEYYL
+541 TVSGDNEYYL

-582 QIVEVMPGFDAN
+582 
-594 DWVRNFDE
+594 
-602 EVECILL
+602 
-609 VEQNNIEETL
+609 
-619 YFNGT
+619 
-624 ITGGKYLGTTKKF
+624 
-637 SEAVTVKSEM
+637 EALSPIKA
-647 EGEGF
+647 
-652 RLYFMDGETKTYI
+652 LDTYVI
-665 EIVDGKAALNT
+665 KAEN
-676 EVKGN
+676 EVKEG
-681 VWTYSQEGNTF
+681 VEYSL
-692 VTKCGDTDYYLGCYK
+692 V
-707 TYDTFSASKTSY
+707 
-719 ILSDTSVIGVSQFPM
+719 
-734 KALTSKSVFVTMGL
+734 
-748 DLATEVEEDE
+748 
-758 IYVYSV
+758 V

-769 GKVLFFTGDLTGGK
+769 GKVLYFGGSLTGGK
-783 YLATSND
+783 YLSTTTD
-790 FGYASPMKVQKEGEG
+790 FSKNVVVSAQMEGEG
-805 FRLYFIDGEGKHYVE
+805 FRLVTKDNKYVE
-820 IIDGK
+820 IVDGK
-825 ATVNSIPQ
+825 AAFNDSPL
-833 GSVWVLDPD
+833 GSVWVLDSE
-842 TGVIMTDCGGTMYY
+842 TGIPMTDCGGTMYY

-861 TYDTFSASKTSYI
+861 TYETFSASKTSYI
-874 SDTTLIGVSQFPARL
+874 SDTSVIGVSQFPVVLSYVAE
-889 YKVSFNR
+889 

>member
-1 MKKAFLYSLVAVLC
+1 MKKAFLYSIVAVLC
-15 LLAVVACSTSN
+15 LLAVVGCSTSGKS
-26 NTTSEPSGL
+26 TEPTGL
-35 TKAKSYLYAMYK
+35 SKAKSYLYAMYK

-73 WSSDVDASSVSF
+73 WSSDVDASAVSF
-85 VPGDKHMVTVDVNE
+85 IPGDKHMVTVDVNE
-99 KSPVDVSYTLTAT
+99 KTPVDVAYTLTAT
-112 LSDSEGNTE
+112 LSDSVGNTE
-121 TVSFPHKIPAFKES
+121 TVSFPHSIPAFKES

-170 YLQDSDGGY
+170 YIQDGDGGY
-179 YVYAMAADPV
+179 YVYAMAADPI

-220 ILDEGKTAYAPVDW
+220 ILDSGKTEYAPADW
-234 TSKYDA
+234 TLKYEA
-240 ATTLKDEALTKEQAL
+240 ATSLKDEALTKEQAL

-264 TGQDTSSGYY
+264 TSQDTSSGYY

-294 DKDAQT
+294 DKNAQT

-356 DALTLIDS
+356 DALSLIDY
-364 VSEDTTITLQ
+364 VSEDTTITLPL
-374 TVGAGYDD
+374 VGAGYEA
-382 VNIEW
+382 VTIEW
-387 TSDNPCAVIDGS
+387 TSDNPCAVVDGDK
-399 QLVITLPEEEALVTV
+399 LVITLPEEETVVTV
-414 TAKAAVGESF
+414 TAKAVVGEKF
-424 GEKSFTISVDALS
+424 GEKSFAVSVDALS

-456 LFTYQANIEK
+456 LYTYQANIGK

-480 TSDKYSKAASVY
+480 TSDKYSKVARVY
-492 LEKDGEGWRIY
+492 LEKEGEGWRIY
-503 TIVDGAKFYVE
+503 TISDGAKLYVE
-514 IVDGKAALNSEPVGN
+514 IVDGKAALNAEPVGN
-529 VWTINSDVNVPV
+529 IWTINSDVNVPV
-541 TMVGETEYYL
+541 TMVGDTEYYL
-551 GCYKTYDT
+551 GCYKSYDT

-568 LSDTSVIGVSQFPM
+568 LNDTSVIGVSQFPM
-582 QIVEVMPGFDAN
+582 QIVEVMPGFDSY
-594 DWVRNFDE
+594 DWIKDFDE

-624 ITGGKYLGTTKKF
+624 ITGGKYLGTTKKI

-652 RLYFMDGETKTYI
+652 RLYFMDGETKTYV
-665 EIVDGKAALNT
+665 EIVDGKAALNKET
-676 EVKGN
+676 SGN
-681 VWTYSQEGNTF
+681 VWTYNKEGNTF

-734 KALTSKSVFVTMGL
+734 KAFTSNSVFITMGV
-748 DLATEVEEDE
+748 DLITEVDEDE
-758 IYVYSV
+758 VYVFSV

-769 GKVLFFTGDLTGGK
+769 GKALFFTGDLAGGK

-790 FGYASPMKVQKEGEG
+790 FGYATPMKVQKEGEG
-805 FRLYFIDGEGKHYVE
+805 FRLYSFDAEGRHYVE

-825 ATVNSIPQ
+825 ATVNSQPQ
-833 GSVWVLDPD
+833 GSVWTIDPE
-842 TGVIMTDCGGTMYY
+842 TGVIMTDCSGTMYY

-874 SDTTLIGVSQFPARL
+874 SDTSVIGVSQFPARL
-889 YKVSFNR
+889 YEVSFNR

>member
-15 LLAVVACSTSN
+15 LLTVVGCSTSN
-26 NTTSEPSGL
+26 NTASEPSGL

-112 LSDSEGNTE
+112 LSDSVGNTE
-121 TVSFPHKIPAFKES
+121 TVSFPHTIPAFKES

-170 YLQDSDGGY
+170 YIQDGDGGY
-179 YVYAMAADPV
+179 YVYAMAADPI

-220 ILDEGKTAYAPVDW
+220 ILDSGKTEYAPADW
-234 TSKYDA
+234 TLKYEA
-240 ATTLKDEALTKEQAL
+240 ATSLKDEALTKEQAL

-264 TGQDTSSGYY
+264 TSQDTSSGYY

-356 DALTLIDS
+356 DSLSLTDYCAEDTVIALTL
-364 VSEDTTITLQ
+364 E
-374 TVGAGYDD
+374 GAGYSD
-382 VNIEW
+382 VAIEW
-387 TSDNPCAVIDGS
+387 TSDSPAAVVEGDK
-399 QLVITLPEEEALVTV
+399 LVITLAEEATVATV
-414 TAKAAVGESF
+414 TAKA
-424 GEKSFTISVDALS
+424 KSGDKEGVKEFKVSIDALS
-437 TILAGGRSV
+437 TVMAGMV
-446 SEYKEHVPYG
+446 EVTEYKEYTPYA
-456 LFTYQANIEK
+456 LYTKQANINK
-466 RLFFTG
+466 NLFFAGSITG
-472 EISGKYLS
+472 GKYLS
-480 TSDKYSKAASVY
+480 TTDKDSKVARVF

-503 TIVDGAKFYVE
+503 TIVDGSKLYVEVVEGKAALNSEPQGNVWTINSEVNVPVTMVGDTEYYLGCYKTYDTFSASKTSYILNDTSVIGVSQFPMQIVQEYPAMEGFVHYSDIEGVTSVILSVQQNNINAALYFNGELTGGKYLATSRDASDAVVVNVEAEGEGYRLSFMDGENKTYIE
-514 IVDGKAALNSEPVGN
+514 IVDGKAALNPEIKGN
-529 VWTINSDVNVPV
+529 VWSFNKEARTFV
-541 TMVGETEYYL
+541 TVSGDNEYYL

-582 QIVEVMPGFDAN
+582 
-594 DWVRNFDE
+594 
-602 EVECILL
+602 
-609 VEQNNIEETL
+609 
-619 YFNGT
+619 
-624 ITGGKYLGTTKKF
+624 
-637 SEAVTVKSEM
+637 EALSPIKA
-647 EGEGF
+647 
-652 RLYFMDGETKTYI
+652 LDTYVI
-665 EIVDGKAALNT
+665 KAEN
-676 EVKGN
+676 EVKEG
-681 VWTYSQEGNTF
+681 VEYSL
-692 VTKCGDTDYYLGCYK
+692 V
-707 TYDTFSASKTSY
+707 
-719 ILSDTSVIGVSQFPM
+719 
-734 KALTSKSVFVTMGL
+734 
-748 DLATEVEEDE
+748 
-758 IYVYSV
+758 V

-769 GKVLFFTGDLTGGK
+769 GKVLYFGGSLTGGK
-783 YLATSND
+783 YLSTTTD
-790 FGYASPMKVQKEGEG
+790 FSKNVVVSAQMEGEG
-805 FRLYFIDGEGKHYVE
+805 FRLVTKDNKYVE
-820 IIDGK
+820 IVDGK
-825 ATVNSIPQ
+825 AAFNDSPL
-833 GSVWVLDPD
+833 GSVWVLDSE
-842 TGVIMTDCGGTMYY
+842 TGIPMTDCGGTMYY

-861 TYDTFSASKTSYI
+861 TYETFSASKTSYI
-874 SDTTLIGVSQFPARL
+874 SDTSVIGVSQFPVVLSYVAE
-889 YKVSFNR
+889 

>member
-15 LLAVVACSTSN
+15 LLAVVGCSTSSKS
-26 NTTSEPSGL
+26 TEPTGL
-35 TKAKSYLYAMYK
+35 SKARSYLYARYK

-73 WSSDVDASSVSF
+73 WSSDVDASAVSF
-85 VPGDKHMVTVDVNE
+85 IPGDKHMVTVDVNE
-99 KSPVDVSYTLTAT
+99 KTPVDVAYTLTAT

-121 TVSFPHKIPAFKES
+121 TVSFPHSIPAFKES

-170 YLQDSDGGY
+170 YIQDGDGGY
-179 YVYAMAADPV
+179 YVYAMAADPI

-220 ILDEGKTAYAPVDW
+220 ILDSGKTEYAPADW
-234 TSKYDA
+234 TLKYEA
-240 ATTLKDEALTKEQAL
+240 ATSLKDEALTKEQAL

-264 TGQDTSSGYY
+264 TSQDTSSGYY

-323 DGAFYLSPV
+323 DGAFYLTPV

-356 DALTLIDS
+356 DSLSLTDYCAEDTVIALTLEGS
-364 VSEDTTITLQ
+364 
-374 TVGAGYDD
+374 GYSD
-382 VNIEW
+382 VAIEW
-387 TSDNPCAVIDGS
+387 TSDSPAAVVEGDK
-399 QLVITLPEEEALVTV
+399 LVITLAEEATVATV
-414 TAKAAVGESF
+414 TAKA
-424 GEKSFTISVDALS
+424 KSGDKEGVKEFKVSIDALS
-437 TILAGGRSV
+437 TVMAGMV
-446 SEYKEHVPYG
+446 EVTEYKEYTPYA
-456 LFTYQANIEK
+456 LYTKQANINK
-466 RLFFTG
+466 NLFFAGSITG
-472 EISGKYLS
+472 GKYLS
-480 TSDKYSKAASVY
+480 TTDKDSKVARVF

-503 TIVDGAKFYVE
+503 TIVDGSKLYVEVVEGKAALNSEPQGNVWTINSEVNVPVTMVGDTEYYLGCYKTYDTFSASKTSYILNDTSVIGVSQFPMQIVQEYPAMEGFVHYSDIEGVTSVILSVQQNNINAALYFNGELTGGKYLATSRDASDAVVVNVEAEGEGYRLSFMDGENKTYIE
-514 IVDGKAALNSEPVGN
+514 IVDGKAALNPEIKGN
-529 VWTINSDVNVPV
+529 VWSFNKEARTFV
-541 TMVGETEYYL
+541 TVSGDNEYYL

-582 QIVEVMPGFDAN
+582 
-594 DWVRNFDE
+594 
-602 EVECILL
+602 
-609 VEQNNIEETL
+609 
-619 YFNGT
+619 
-624 ITGGKYLGTTKKF
+624 
-637 SEAVTVKSEM
+637 EALSPIKA
-647 EGEGF
+647 
-652 RLYFMDGETKTYI
+652 LDTYVI
-665 EIVDGKAALNT
+665 KAEN
-676 EVKGN
+676 EVKEG
-681 VWTYSQEGNTF
+681 VEYSL
-692 VTKCGDTDYYLGCYK
+692 V
-707 TYDTFSASKTSY
+707 
-719 ILSDTSVIGVSQFPM
+719 
-734 KALTSKSVFVTMGL
+734 
-748 DLATEVEEDE
+748 
-758 IYVYSV
+758 V

-769 GKVLFFTGDLTGGK
+769 GKVLYFGGSLTGGK
-783 YLATSND
+783 YLSTTTD
-790 FGYASPMKVQKEGEG
+790 FSKNVVVSAQMEGEG
-805 FRLYFIDGEGKHYVE
+805 FRLVTKDNKYVE
-820 IIDGK
+820 IVDGK
-825 ATVNSIPQ
+825 AAFNDSPL
-833 GSVWVLDPD
+833 GSVWVLDSE
-842 TGVIMTDCGGTMYY
+842 TGIPMTDCGGTMYY

-861 TYDTFSASKTSYI
+861 TYETFSASKTSYI
-874 SDTTLIGVSQFPARL
+874 SDTSVIGVSQFPVVLSYVAE
-889 YKVSFNR
+889 

>member
-15 LLAVVACSTSN
+15 LLAVVGCSTSSKS
-26 NTTSEPSGL
+26 TEPTGL
-35 TKAKSYLYAMYK
+35 SKAKSYLYAMYK

-73 WSSDVDASSVSF
+73 WSSDVDASAVSF
-85 VPGDKHMVTVDVNE
+85 IPGDKHMVTVDVNE
-99 KSPVDVSYTLTAT
+99 KTPVDVAYTLTAT

-121 TVSFPHKIPAFKES
+121 TVSFPHSIPAFKES

-170 YLQDSDGGY
+170 YIQDSDGGY
-179 YVYAMAADPV
+179 YVYAMAADPI

-220 ILDEGKTAYAPVDW
+220 ILDSGKTEYAPADW
-234 TSKYDA
+234 TAKYDA
-240 ATTLKDEALTKEQAL
+240 ATSLKDEALTKEQAL
-255 LVTIKGVEV
+255 LVTVKGVEV
-264 TGQDTSSGYY
+264 TSQDTSSGYY

-356 DALTLIDS
+356 DSLSLTDYCAEDTVIALTL
-364 VSEDTTITLQ
+364 E
-374 TVGAGYDD
+374 GAGYSD
-382 VNIEW
+382 VAIEW
-387 TSDNPCAVIDGS
+387 TSDSPAAVVEGDK
-399 QLVITLPEEEALVTV
+399 LVITLAEEATVATV
-414 TAKAAVGESF
+414 TAKA
-424 GEKSFTISVDALS
+424 KSGDKEGVKEFKVSIDALS
-437 TILAGGRSV
+437 TVMAGMV
-446 SEYKEHVPYG
+446 EVTEYKEYTPYA
-456 LFTYQANIEK
+456 LYTKQANINK
-466 RLFFTG
+466 NLFFAGSITG
-472 EISGKYLS
+472 GKYLS
-480 TSDKYSKAASVY
+480 TTDKDSKVARVF

-503 TIVDGAKFYVE
+503 TIVDGSKLYVEVVEGKAALNSEPQGNVWTINSEVNVPVTMVGDTEYYLGCYKTYDTFSASKTSYILNDTSVIGVSQFPMQIVQEYPAMEGFVHYSDIEGVTSVILSVQQNNINAALYFNGELTGGKYLATSRDASDAVVVNVEAEGEGYRLSFMDGENKTYIE
-514 IVDGKAALNSEPVGN
+514 IVDGKAALNPEIKGN
-529 VWTINSDVNVPV
+529 VWSFNKEARTFV
-541 TMVGETEYYL
+541 TVSGDNEYYL

-582 QIVEVMPGFDAN
+582 
-594 DWVRNFDE
+594 
-602 EVECILL
+602 
-609 VEQNNIEETL
+609 
-619 YFNGT
+619 
-624 ITGGKYLGTTKKF
+624 
-637 SEAVTVKSEM
+637 EALSPIKA
-647 EGEGF
+647 
-652 RLYFMDGETKTYI
+652 LDTYVI
-665 EIVDGKAALNT
+665 KAEN
-676 EVKGN
+676 EVKEG
-681 VWTYSQEGNTF
+681 VEYSL
-692 VTKCGDTDYYLGCYK
+692 V
-707 TYDTFSASKTSY
+707 
-719 ILSDTSVIGVSQFPM
+719 
-734 KALTSKSVFVTMGL
+734 
-748 DLATEVEEDE
+748 
-758 IYVYSV
+758 V

-769 GKVLFFTGDLTGGK
+769 GKVLYFGGSLTGGK
-783 YLATSND
+783 YLSTTTD
-790 FGYASPMKVQKEGEG
+790 FSKNVVVSAQMEGEG
-805 FRLYFIDGEGKHYVE
+805 FRLVTKDNKYVE
-820 IIDGK
+820 IVDGK
-825 ATVNSIPQ
+825 AAFNDSPL
-833 GSVWVLDPD
+833 GSVWVLDSE
-842 TGVIMTDCGGTMYY
+842 TGIPMTDCGGTMYY

-861 TYDTFSASKTSYI
+861 TYETFSASKTSYI
-874 SDTTLIGVSQFPARL
+874 SDTSVIGVSQFPVVLSYVAE
-889 YKVSFNR
+889 

>member
-15 LLAVVACSTSN
+15 LLTVVGCSTSN
-26 NTTSEPSGL
+26 NTASEPSGL

-73 WSSDVDASSVSF
+73 WSSDVDASAVSF
-85 VPGDKHMVTVDVNE
+85 IPGDKHMVTVDVNE

-112 LSDSEGNTE
+112 LSDSVGNTE
-121 TVSFPHKIPAFKES
+121 TVSFPHTIPAFKES

-170 YLQDSDGGY
+170 YIQDGDGGY
-179 YVYAMAADPV
+179 YVYAMAADPI

-220 ILDEGKTAYAPVDW
+220 ILDSGKTEYAPADW
-234 TSKYDA
+234 TLKYEA
-240 ATTLKDEALTKEQAL
+240 ATSLKDEALTKEQAL

-264 TGQDTSSGYY
+264 TSQDTSSGYY

-356 DALTLIDS
+356 DSLSLTDYCAEDTVIALTL
-364 VSEDTTITLQ
+364 E
-374 TVGAGYDD
+374 GAGYSD
-382 VNIEW
+382 VAIEW
-387 TSDNPCAVIDGS
+387 TSDSPAAVVEGDK
-399 QLVITLPEEEALVTV
+399 LVITLAEEATVATV
-414 TAKAAVGESF
+414 TAKA
-424 GEKSFTISVDALS
+424 KSGDKEGVKEFKVSIDALS
-437 TILAGGRSV
+437 TVMAGMV
-446 SEYKEHVPYG
+446 EVTEYKEYTPYA
-456 LFTYQANIEK
+456 LYTKQANINK
-466 RLFFTG
+466 NLFFAGSITG
-472 EISGKYLS
+472 GKYLS
-480 TSDKYSKAASVY
+480 TTDKDSKVARVF

-503 TIVDGAKFYVE
+503 TIVDGSKLYVEVVEGKAALNSEPQGNVWTINSEVNVPVTMVGDTEYYLGCYKTYDTFSASKTSYILNDTSVIGVSQFPMQIVQEYPAMEGFVHYSDIEGVTSVILSVQQNNINAALYFNGELTGGKYLATSRDASDAVVVNVEAEGEGYRLSFMDGENKTYIE
-514 IVDGKAALNSEPVGN
+514 IVDGKAALNPEIKGN
-529 VWTINSDVNVPV
+529 VWSFNKEARTFV
-541 TMVGETEYYL
+541 TVSGDNEYYL

-582 QIVEVMPGFDAN
+582 
-594 DWVRNFDE
+594 
-602 EVECILL
+602 
-609 VEQNNIEETL
+609 
-619 YFNGT
+619 
-624 ITGGKYLGTTKKF
+624 
-637 SEAVTVKSEM
+637 EALSPIKA
-647 EGEGF
+647 
-652 RLYFMDGETKTYI
+652 LDTYVI
-665 EIVDGKAALNT
+665 KAES
-676 EVKGN
+676 EVKEG
-681 VWTYSQEGNTF
+681 VEYSL
-692 VTKCGDTDYYLGCYK
+692 V
-707 TYDTFSASKTSY
+707 
-719 ILSDTSVIGVSQFPM
+719 
-734 KALTSKSVFVTMGL
+734 
-748 DLATEVEEDE
+748 
-758 IYVYSV
+758 V

-769 GKVLFFTGDLTGGK
+769 GKVLYFGGSLTGGK
-783 YLATSND
+783 YLSTTTD
-790 FGYASPMKVQKEGEG
+790 FSKNVVVSAQMEGEG
-805 FRLYFIDGEGKHYVE
+805 FRLVTKDNKYVE
-820 IIDGK
+820 IVDGK
-825 ATVNSIPQ
+825 AAFNDSPL
-833 GSVWVLDPD
+833 GSVWVLDSE
-842 TGVIMTDCGGTMYY
+842 TGIPMTDCGGTMYY

-861 TYDTFSASKTSYI
+861 TYETFSASKTSYI
-874 SDTTLIGVSQFPARL
+874 SDTSVIGVSQFPVVLSYVAE
-889 YKVSFNR
+889 

>member
-15 LLAVVACSTSN
+15 LLAVVGCSTSGKS
-26 NTTSEPSGL
+26 TEPTGL
-35 TKAKSYLYAMYK
+35 SKAKSYLYAMYK

-73 WSSDVDASSVSF
+73 WSSDVDASAVSF
-85 VPGDKHMVTVDVNE
+85 IPGDKHMVTVDVNE
-99 KSPVDVSYTLTAT
+99 KTPVDVAYTLTAT
-112 LSDSEGNTE
+112 LFDSEGNTE
-121 TVSFPHKIPAFKES
+121 TVSFPHTIPAFKES

-170 YLQDSDGGY
+170 YIQDGDGGY
-179 YVYAMAADPV
+179 YVYAMAADPI

-220 ILDEGKTAYAPVDW
+220 ILDSGKTEYAPADW
-234 TSKYDA
+234 TLKYEA
-240 ATTLKDEALTKEQAL
+240 ATSLKDEALTKEQAL

-264 TGQDTSSGYY
+264 TSQDTSSGYY

-356 DALTLIDS
+356 DSLSLTDYCAEDTVIALTL
-364 VSEDTTITLQ
+364 E
-374 TVGAGYDD
+374 GAGYSD
-382 VNIEW
+382 VAIEW
-387 TSDNPCAVIDGS
+387 TSDSPAAVVEGDK
-399 QLVITLPEEEALVTV
+399 LVITLAEEATVATV
-414 TAKAAVGESF
+414 TAKA
-424 GEKSFTISVDALS
+424 KSGDKEGVKEFKVSIDALS
-437 TILAGGRSV
+437 TVMAGMV
-446 SEYKEHVPYG
+446 EVTEYKEYTPYA
-456 LFTYQANIEK
+456 LYTKQANINK
-466 RLFFTG
+466 NLFFAGSITG
-472 EISGKYLS
+472 GKYLS
-480 TSDKYSKAASVY
+480 TTDKDSKVARVF

-503 TIVDGAKFYVE
+503 TIVDGSKLYVEVVEGKAALNSEPQGNVWTINSEVNVPVTMVGDTEYYLGCYKTYDTFSASKTSYILNDTSVIGVSQFPMQIVQEYPAMEGFVHYSDIEGVTSVILSVQQNNINAALYFNGELTGGKYLATSRDASDAVVVNVEAEGEGYRLSFMDGENKTYIE
-514 IVDGKAALNSEPVGN
+514 IVDGKAALNPEIKGN
-529 VWTINSDVNVPV
+529 VWSFNKEARTFV
-541 TMVGETEYYL
+541 TVSGDNEYYL

-582 QIVEVMPGFDAN
+582 
-594 DWVRNFDE
+594 
-602 EVECILL
+602 
-609 VEQNNIEETL
+609 
-619 YFNGT
+619 
-624 ITGGKYLGTTKKF
+624 
-637 SEAVTVKSEM
+637 EALSPIKA
-647 EGEGF
+647 
-652 RLYFMDGETKTYI
+652 LDTYVI
-665 EIVDGKAALNT
+665 KAEN
-676 EVKGN
+676 EVKEG
-681 VWTYSQEGNTF
+681 VEYSL
-692 VTKCGDTDYYLGCYK
+692 V
-707 TYDTFSASKTSY
+707 
-719 ILSDTSVIGVSQFPM
+719 
-734 KALTSKSVFVTMGL
+734 
-748 DLATEVEEDE
+748 
-758 IYVYSV
+758 V

-769 GKVLFFTGDLTGGK
+769 GKVLYFGGSLTGGK
-783 YLATSND
+783 YLSTTTD
-790 FGYASPMKVQKEGEG
+790 FSKNVVVSAQMEGEG
-805 FRLYFIDGEGKHYVE
+805 FRLVTKDNKYVE
-820 IIDGK
+820 IVDGK
-825 ATVNSIPQ
+825 AAFNDSPL
-833 GSVWVLDPD
+833 GSVWVLDSE
-842 TGVIMTDCGGTMYY
+842 TGIPMTDCGGTMYY
-856 LGCYK
+856 IGCYK
-861 TYDTFSASKTSYI
+861 TYETFSASKTSYI
-874 SDTTLIGVSQFPARL
+874 SDTSVIGVSQFPVVLSYVAE
-889 YKVSFNR
+889 

>member
-15 LLAVVACSTSN
+15 LLTVVGCSTSN
-26 NTTSEPSGL
+26 NTASEPSGL
-35 TKAKSYLYAMYK
+35 SKAKSYLYAMYK

-73 WSSDVDASSVSF
+73 WSSDVDASAVSF
-85 VPGDKHMVTVDVNE
+85 IPGDKHMVTVDVNE

-121 TVSFPHKIPAFKES
+121 TVSFPHTIPAFKES

-151 KGVVTGIMSKTKG
+151 KGIVTGIMSKTKG

-170 YLQDSDGGY
+170 YLQDGDGGY
-179 YVYAMAADPV
+179 YVYAMAADPI

-220 ILDEGKTAYAPVDW
+220 ILDSGKTEYAPADW
-234 TSKYDA
+234 TLKYEA
-240 ATTLKDEALTKEQAL
+240 ATSLKDEALTKEQAL

-264 TGQDTSSGYY
+264 TSQDTSSGYY

-356 DALTLIDS
+356 DSLSLTDYCAEDTVIALTL
-364 VSEDTTITLQ
+364 E
-374 TVGAGYDD
+374 GAGYSD
-382 VNIEW
+382 VAIEW
-387 TSDNPCAVIDGS
+387 TSDSPAAVVEGDK
-399 QLVITLPEEEALVTV
+399 LVITLAEEATVATV
-414 TAKAAVGESF
+414 TAKA
-424 GEKSFTISVDALS
+424 KSGDKEGVKEFKVSIDALS
-437 TILAGGRSV
+437 TVMAGMV
-446 SEYKEHVPYG
+446 EVTEYKEYTPYA
-456 LFTYQANIEK
+456 LYTKQANINK
-466 RLFFTG
+466 NLFFAGSITG
-472 EISGKYLS
+472 GKYLS
-480 TSDKYSKAASVY
+480 TTDKDSKVARVF

-503 TIVDGAKFYVE
+503 TIVDGSKLYVEVVEGKAALNSEPQGNVWTINSEVNVPVTMVGDTEYYLGCYKTYDTFSASKTSYILNDTSVIGVSQFPMQIVQEYPAMEGFVHYSDIEGVTSVILSVQQNNINAALYFNGELTGGKYLATSRDASDAVVVNVEAEGEGYRLSFMDGENKTYIE
-514 IVDGKAALNSEPVGN
+514 IVDGKAALNPEIKGN
-529 VWTINSDVNVPV
+529 VWSFNKEARTFV
-541 TMVGETEYYL
+541 TVSGDNEYYL

-582 QIVEVMPGFDAN
+582 
-594 DWVRNFDE
+594 
-602 EVECILL
+602 
-609 VEQNNIEETL
+609 
-619 YFNGT
+619 
-624 ITGGKYLGTTKKF
+624 
-637 SEAVTVKSEM
+637 EALSPIKA
-647 EGEGF
+647 
-652 RLYFMDGETKTYI
+652 LDTYVI
-665 EIVDGKAALNT
+665 KAEN
-676 EVKGN
+676 EVKEG
-681 VWTYSQEGNTF
+681 VEYSL
-692 VTKCGDTDYYLGCYK
+692 V
-707 TYDTFSASKTSY
+707 
-719 ILSDTSVIGVSQFPM
+719 
-734 KALTSKSVFVTMGL
+734 
-748 DLATEVEEDE
+748 
-758 IYVYSV
+758 V

-769 GKVLFFTGDLTGGK
+769 GKVLYFGGSLTGGK
-783 YLATSND
+783 YLSTTTD
-790 FGYASPMKVQKEGEG
+790 FSKNVVVSAQMEGEG
-805 FRLYFIDGEGKHYVE
+805 FRLVTKDDKYVE
-820 IIDGK
+820 IVDGK
-825 ATVNSIPQ
+825 AAFNDSPL
-833 GSVWVLDPD
+833 GSVWVLDSE
-842 TGVIMTDCGGTMYY
+842 TGIPMTDCGGTMYY

-861 TYDTFSASKTSYI
+861 TYETFSASKTSYI
-874 SDTTLIGVSQFPARL
+874 SDTSVIGVSQFPVVLSYVAE
-889 YKVSFNR
+889 

>member
-15 LLAVVACSTSN
+15 LLAVVGCSTSSKS
-26 NTTSEPSGL
+26 TEPTGL
-35 TKAKSYLYAMYK
+35 SKAKSYLYAMYK

-73 WSSDVDASSVSF
+73 WSSDVDASAVSF
-85 VPGDKHMVTVDVNE
+85 IPGDKHMVTVDVNE
-99 KSPVDVSYTLTAT
+99 KTPVDVAYTLTAT

-121 TVSFPHKIPAFKES
+121 TVSFPHSIPAFKES

-170 YLQDSDGGY
+170 YIQDGDGGY
-179 YVYAMAADPV
+179 YVYAMAADPI

-220 ILDEGKTAYAPVDW
+220 ILDSGKTEYAPADW
-234 TSKYDA
+234 TLKYEA
-240 ATTLKDEALTKEQAL
+240 ATSLKDEALTKEQAL

-264 TGQDTSSGYY
+264 TSQDTSSGYY

-356 DALTLIDS
+356 DSLSLTDYCAEDTVIALTL
-364 VSEDTTITLQ
+364 E
-374 TVGAGYDD
+374 GAGYSD
-382 VNIEW
+382 VAIEW
-387 TSDNPCAVIDGS
+387 TSDSPAAVVEGDK
-399 QLVITLPEEEALVTV
+399 LVITLAEEATVATV
-414 TAKAAVGESF
+414 TAKA
-424 GEKSFTISVDALS
+424 KSGDKEGVKEFKVSIDALS
-437 TILAGGRSV
+437 TVMAGMV
-446 SEYKEHVPYG
+446 EVTEYKEYTPYA
-456 LFTYQANIEK
+456 LYTKQANINK
-466 RLFFTG
+466 NLFFAGSITG
-472 EISGKYLS
+472 GKYLS
-480 TSDKYSKAASVY
+480 TTDKDSKVARVF

-503 TIVDGAKFYVE
+503 TIVDGSKLYVE
-514 IVDGKAALNSEPVGN
+514 VVEGKAALNSEPQGN
-529 VWTINSDVNVPV
+529 VWTINSEVNVPV
-541 TMVGETEYYL
+541 TMVGDTEYYL

-582 QIVEVMPGFDAN
+582 QIVQEYPAMEGFVHYSDIEG
-594 DWVRNFDE
+594 VTS
-602 EVECILL
+602 VILS
-609 VEQNNIEETL
+609 VQQNNINAAL
-619 YFNGT
+619 YFNGEL
-624 ITGGKYLGTTKKF
+624 TGGKYLAT
-637 SEAVTVKSEM
+637 SRDASDAVVVNVEA
-647 EGEGF
+647 EGEGY
-652 RLYFMDGETKTYI
+652 RLSFMDGETKTYI
-665 EIVDGKAALNT
+665 EIIDGKAALNS
-676 EVKGN
+676 EIKGN
-681 VWTYSQEGNTF
+681 VWSFNNEARTF
-692 VTKCGDTDYYLGCYK
+692 VTVSGDNEYYLGCYK

-734 KALTSKSVFVTMGL
+734 EALSPIKALDTYVIK
-748 DLATEVEEDE
+748 AENEVKEGVE
-758 IYVYSV
+758 YSLVV

-769 GKVLFFTGDLTGGK
+769 GKVLYFGGSLTGGK
-783 YLATSND
+783 YLSTTTD
-790 FGYASPMKVQKEGEG
+790 FSKNVVVSAQMEGEG
-805 FRLYFIDGEGKHYVE
+805 FRLVTKDNKYVE
-820 IIDGK
+820 IVDGK
-825 ATVNSIPQ
+825 AAVNDSPL
-833 GSVWVLDPD
+833 GSVWVLDSE
-842 TGVIMTDCGGTMYY
+842 TGIPMTDCGGTMYY
-856 LGCYK
+856 IGCYK
-861 TYDTFSASKTSYI
+861 TYETFSASKTSYI
-874 SDTTLIGVSQFPARL
+874 SDTSVIGVSQFPVVLSYVAE
-889 YKVSFNR
+889 

>member
-15 LLAVVACSTSN
+15 LLTVVGCSTSN
-26 NTTSEPSGL
+26 NTASEPSGL

-121 TVSFPHKIPAFKES
+121 TVSFPHTIPAFKES

-170 YLQDSDGGY
+170 YIQDGDGGY
-179 YVYAMAADPV
+179 YVYAMAADPI

-220 ILDEGKTAYAPVDW
+220 ILDSGKTEYAPADW
-234 TSKYDA
+234 TLKYEA
-240 ATTLKDEALTKEQAL
+240 ATSLKDEALTKEQAL

-264 TGQDTSSGYY
+264 TSQDTSSGYY

-356 DALTLIDS
+356 DSLSLTDYCAEDTVIALTL
-364 VSEDTTITLQ
+364 E
-374 TVGAGYDD
+374 GAGYSD
-382 VNIEW
+382 VAIEW
-387 TSDNPCAVIDGS
+387 TSDSPAAVVEGDK
-399 QLVITLPEEEALVTV
+399 LVITLAEEATVATV
-414 TAKAAVGESF
+414 TAKA
-424 GEKSFTISVDALS
+424 KSGDKEGVKEFKVSIDALS
-437 TILAGGRSV
+437 TVMAGMV
-446 SEYKEHVPYG
+446 EVTEYKEYTPYA
-456 LFTYQANIEK
+456 LYTKQANINK
-466 RLFFTG
+466 NLFFAGSITG
-472 EISGKYLS
+472 GKYLS
-480 TSDKYSKAASVY
+480 TTDKDSKVARVF

-503 TIVDGAKFYVE
+503 TIVDGSKLYVE
-514 IVDGKAALNSEPVGN
+514 VVEGKAALNSEPQGN

-541 TMVGETEYYL
+541 TMVGDTEYYLGCYKTYDTFSASKTSYILNDTSVIGVSQFPMQIVQEYPAMEGFVHYSDIEGVTSVILSVQQNNINAALYFNGELTGGKYLATSRDASDAVVVNVEAEGEGYRLSFKDGENKTYIEIVDGKAALNPEIKGNVWSFNKEARTFVTVSGDNEYYL

-582 QIVEVMPGFDAN
+582 
-594 DWVRNFDE
+594 
-602 EVECILL
+602 
-609 VEQNNIEETL
+609 
-619 YFNGT
+619 
-624 ITGGKYLGTTKKF
+624 
-637 SEAVTVKSEM
+637 EALSPIKA
-647 EGEGF
+647 
-652 RLYFMDGETKTYI
+652 LDTYVI
-665 EIVDGKAALNT
+665 KAEN
-676 EVKGN
+676 EVKEG
-681 VWTYSQEGNTF
+681 VEYSL
-692 VTKCGDTDYYLGCYK
+692 V
-707 TYDTFSASKTSY
+707 
-719 ILSDTSVIGVSQFPM
+719 
-734 KALTSKSVFVTMGL
+734 
-748 DLATEVEEDE
+748 
-758 IYVYSV
+758 V

-769 GKVLFFTGDLTGGK
+769 GKVLYFGGSLTGGK
-783 YLATSND
+783 YLSTTTD
-790 FGYASPMKVQKEGEG
+790 FSKNVVVSAQMEGEG
-805 FRLYFIDGEGKHYVE
+805 FRLVTKDNKYVE
-820 IIDGK
+820 IVDGK
-825 ATVNSIPQ
+825 AAFNDSPL
-833 GSVWVLDPD
+833 GSVWVLDSE
-842 TGVIMTDCGGTMYY
+842 TGIPMTDCGGTMYY

-861 TYDTFSASKTSYI
+861 TYETFSASKTSYI
-874 SDTTLIGVSQFPARL
+874 SDTSVIGVSQFPVVLSYVAE
-889 YKVSFNR
+889 